1 MTQSVYRS
9 FTQRLLL
16 LMLMMVMSIGNVWGD
31 LIFQPQS
38 TYPAAVSTQFLVGD
52 DNKVTIDG
60 SSLFA
65 STGIVS
71 NENATFYVRLQLKN
85 ASDEGV
91 SFTNF
96 SVKDAWSNDQTG
108 SYIDVTTNGR
118 IAYTTGY
125 PGTGYLNGRNFSFTL
140 PNDHTGYK
148 LYVYVSTKASTSWNQ
163 YDSNSDQEPEITNV
177 FECSFITEAEATFT
191 PATESLSETQIDIPY
206 STSAVSLDLYTDY
219 MSDIQTKLGNQY
231 LYNFYCRW
239 YLRDVNTK
247 AIVDMNSTTF
257 GNYSSVIGYSYA
269 GGNIGNDIG
278 LVWSSN
284 GLSGENRLS
293 QYESYV
299 GTGDAIR
306 QAVLKNVT
314 WTSPNTD
321 YEVVCVMSATEP
333 TMAGSKV
340 WKEPTLQ
347 AKYVFHME
355 AADNFE
361 STLKTGGKTAASI
374 KEHDNAETS
383 SATVDFSKVLNALG
397 GTPKYARFI
406 LKKNGAV
413 VDPTGILTITGVTP
427 AIQTTS
433 KPKQGFYLYNS
444 GEELST
450 SGITVTVN
458 APDYSDYQVICM
470 LSKDAATAATENV
483 VTQEPEWDL
492 EYTYTFEKVET
503 IPFANLSNEYLQL
516 NKHSEVLSYFGKTED
531 EIKDSWYG
539 RWSIRNKESGVMQP
553 LKMGNTQAEGSWSVY
568 ASVNSNYEEGGYL
581 GNAISG
587 NYVVNNSGTELLY
600 GATSADRAHR
610 SIGYLQVYAPT
621 ALVTMKDA
629 SDYEIVYEVTD
640 EYTSGTPDFK
650 LRYVFKI
657 PAFENEPNTGMTE
670 DTKPQVIANRSAD
683 SFTLG
688 DMPSD
693 AKYAR
698 FYLMDRNNNIIEPGT
713 ILSVTG
719 GTACAKTESGIYLYN
734 DGSILSP
741 TVTIAAPNT
750 YKLYKVVGLFSTALD
765 EINAT
770 GTTVNHEPKWDMKYT
785 YTFDYTISTYEQ
797 TPKVEWNATAME
809 ADATDADI
817 DANWK
822 TSLAELAAG
831 QTIKWWVKDGSDNV
845 QPLVLGFSRQ
855 VGKWSIGLPTGFTVT
870 SNVATLS
877 GVTSV
882 DESRLRSW
890 VKTRIYAPADA
901 TYAEVANY
909 NVVCEVYTNN
919 AGTGAPNARY
929 TFSLTKDFPGSNK
942 STITSSSKREMLEED
957 AKTCTLSE
965 VEIPAGTK
973 YARFYLTDGNGNT
986 VSPTGKLTVSD
997 SKSVTVSGYENYGLY
1012 LYNESGI
1019 SSSPTV
1025 TLTLENAELN
1035 QYKVVMVTS
1044 TDKAVLSGTDVIS
1057 EPDYDTR
1064 KTWTFKY
1071 PTHFHEASASMEWN
1085 PGSMTVPAVDIV
1097 SLKGSEYLNN
1107 IKSSYY
1113 IKWTVV
1119 DGSDVQQPLTS
1130 GSSRQ
1135 DDTWT
1140 FNGTPYTVI
1149 NNAATVSNNN
1159 NLSTTNWN
1167 IWCAPK
1173 LYAPKNKTYNE
1184 LKDCKV
1190 ICQLYENDT
1199 EDAASLALTYTVSLA
1214 HSKFTGDLKDGGI
1227 EGHLTVEDVAEDA
1240 MSVDVPLSYAL
1251 TAFGNTAKYARI
1263 WLTDKNGVAQ
1273 DDQSK
1278 LTVAGAT
1285 AFPSGIDAKN
1295 GYYISNDAGV
1305 TFSTA
1310 ALSAAAGTF
1319 NQYQVRIALSTDEGY
1334 TPSPSNLEPDYD
1346 FLYIIDF
1353 AYATKGNVIH
1363 KNIKA
1368 DAEQSK
1374 SIEITESEF
1383 LSNLGKSELS
1393 ELNDNFYMRWYVL
1406 DKNGD
1411 PVNIWCKAYYGI
1423 QSEEVNFA
1431 FTGSDNAG
1439 SPFKVSSQN
1448 IYLYPAQLTAK
1459 ITTFSAAFAANKL
1472 NNPTVWVPQSHTFSD
1487 YKGYQIVCVTSAV
1500 NPTVSSDVITD
1511 PDKENCVTYIFHI
1524 DDGYSAKSAELT
1536 TGMTVKREH
1545 NSKLTAELDLATS
1558 EHFVDVNGKFGYHL
1572 NDETNVE
1579 KLYIRWYLADKTG
1592 AFVETPAGV
1601 TFTPLYAG
1609 YADKVVGGTNFG
1621 KVLHLGNAGAVV
1633 TEDML
1638 KMNVE
1643 VTDGDIDLNEYQVVC
1658 ALGYADD
1665 GYTTE
1670 PSPLKVKY
1678 VYNFETS
1685 FEGKLASGIDPHTKE
1700 IIVNSDQ
1707 TEVTIPIDTYFDEI
1721 LTDLGVTAEDLG
1733 KSLHIRWYVMRG
1745 DERYVRSDLQL
1756 EAVDGDAGYRKHTG
1770 VSSSTDPENGSL
1782 YWNTATCGI
1791 ANPLLKDKL
1800 NVKFT
1805 IPAIDKLWENYKV
1818 IAVLTKDL
1826 TGQELS
1832 GGELTKEPQVLNV
1845 QYIFSMIDS
1854 KFKFVHHKG
1863 ASERDYFTHDDDV
1876 HITAQSGDYTM
1887 NQTTVFLPSDLNV
1900 IGGRGDGFFVSD
1912 RYTLSSAK
1920 QSNIDPATGEPLSK
1934 GANDMYPK
1942 FGGLTVKKDNPLK
1955 TAKFKITG
1963 VSAVTG
1969 YLVSTNKKESRTC
1982 FATATATDG
1991 SGVVAASGTSEHEG
2005 LAAVITLTL
2014 NPAKE
2019 YVVDFS
2025 DSRKTGTEKGA
2036 DLSLLGVRF
2045 NIDGTEPVVY
2055 VPKQLVQYT
2064 WDNENSRINIAERP
2078 DIRQSVHTVHYYMY
2092 IKPSDDPTKSKMLR
2106 LPFQRYEGS
2115 GNNLE
2120 PMAYIRWY
2128 DWTADMSSK
2137 RIKKVGKLLR
2147 ELNDEAGNRGL
2158 FMLNNSVPNLQP
2170 CHENVGVEYYPS
2182 GLNKDGDVIA
2192 CDVSKYYDGLYP
2204 GTEDD
2209 DREGFGGLKYPHLV
2223 HEPTISTRYLFH
2235 VFPSSV
2241 IVKDIKEGADRFTAA
2256 LSGLTKENFA
2266 ERKKTMFNLYENNG
2280 RVIVSLNG
2288 SAGDF
2293 ALRAQLQ
2300 TLGEYYVY
2308 NGTEE
2313 GTQCSQIRW
2322 TAYLEDENGLWERT
2336 GNLTPKSTV
2345 GRVYSFDIS
2354 KLNGTYSHVTGSL
2367 GSKDITAAP
2376 GMRFHIIGYIGDGT
2390 SEAAAIHYELQ
2401 PLDAPAILVE
2411 NLGAT
2416 DVKRTYEYLNLHYL
2430 EGGIVNFD
2438 NYFSDL
2444 SEPTTEEGNML
2455 WKPLEWRE
2463 AQYGFCYPSIDKY
2476 RIRTSWSGLTP
2487 IHGDYM
2493 LLKSMGRDGVSKKGS
2508 DNGNTPAAGC
2518 KYSYWW
2524 YNEPSEVLYDCT
2536 HLGNNSKY
2544 GGYMYVDASDESRNI
2559 ATIDFSASLC
2569 SGSQM
2574 YFTAAIADVTEGGKT
2589 SPQLMARVFAKN
2601 EFGEKTLV
2609 MSFLTSVLNT
2619 VNKGDGG
2626 YKNNKWY
2633 QVYGYGNTPENFDIT
2648 NYTDF
2653 SVEIDNY
2660 SRDTEGADF
2669 CVDQIV
2675 FYTSTGKIQVEQTGG
2690 ECEDQNLSVTAMM
2703 DVENL
2708 ENMVTLSDT
2717 PTTIYYKLFKI
2728 TGKNQYGI
2736 ISFEPCDDP
2745 SLYENGGKSYG
2756 QADIRK
2762 YVLKADGTLDD
2773 STADIIERNGRYV
2786 IRDGILYAK
2795 LIDNKVLNLPQG
2807 NDYFIALTKNLQA
2820 PDVTKWAD
2828 PNNVCEVFSKFFLPK
2843 KTYAH
2848 FLALDG
2854 DHHVVSQTVQSA
2866 CGQST
2871 AHVEYYIQA
2880 NIPDE
2885 SEPSGFKSLPYGT
2898 DGSIADDGVL
2908 FDYFLGTK
2916 EQMREN
2922 YGSYGKSVLE
2932 ALQKYREYERT
2943 TPTTEYSTTLR
2954 ADFESVNSVYYN
2966 ILNDAINKDLLLLR
2980 ASGKFDYELTKATTT
2995 FWALPVNTVYTFDA
3009 KNFTVC
3015 NYIPFTFTLKSGTS
3029 GPEVV
3034 LGFDDVDYESAGTK
3048 RVLRVGLEQ
3057 LNKMRTQ
3064 GYVLH
3069 VPVNKFSDKYGTSEG
3084 KVYFESDP
3092 RLTLASSSDPTATP
3106 EVGKTFAKIVPVS
3119 AGDPRPCV
3127 DRDHMYIA
3135 LDLTS
3140 CGFALHEG
3148 YQYEV
3153 STIVFDAEDAGDI
3166 STACKGDLFMVIKVV
3181 PEFVTWKAQNVDN
3194 DGKPTASATDYWS
3207 ANWYNDGNWQ
3217 RSTRAELYKDTKG
3230 SAQNTATAGHPDGYE
3245 NNGEGDLSGLNAGN
3259 PGFVPMKFTYVTL
3272 PTGNHA
3278 PSLIN
3283 EPRVVGTGKG
3293 ARRQGGGFLDLTR
3306 TTLLTD
3312 RSPNANTDGMSLS
3325 ERQNS
3330 KPTANIYYDMVVR
3343 YGEFHTGDDPE
3354 EHYGEGCFG
3363 HRYINSSGVWD
3374 DQGTA
3379 DLTAKVFDVEKFQ
3392 GNVCREIYF
3401 KPGAELLRPHRLHY
3415 EKAWV
3420 EKEMDANKW
3429 YLVSVPLKNTYAGD
3443 MYVPTSMTDYSLATP
3458 APVAGR
3464 QVTEAFQPIT
3474 FNTTTYSRTRY
3485 PIYQRSWGMNNGTV
3499 HVKQNDIRANSYSA
3513 NLSYGTVT
3521 TNIAEWGH
3529 TYNDVQV
3536 SYNALTAFAIRAH
3549 KKDQTDKTLIRL
3561 PKADTSYEYYDW
3573 NEDSPTPA
3581 AGTAIKTVGKA
3592 SIYKLVSDY
3601 QDDTDS
3607 ETSPLKFNISA
3618 MQQQGEYVLVGNPF
3632 MVSIDM
3638 KKFFDY
3644 NTELSTDGYWTYE
3657 GSNAEAHAVPTTE
3670 KTTVIKPL
3678 QAFFVKKGTAKAI
3691 TFNKE
3696 MQIDGNHPTPPGWTG
3711 GDAKAMTLIAE
3722 NDKGQSKATI
3732 LTEEGNDVET
3742 LFDSNL
3748 DDVPM
3753 VYIAP
3758 DGKALSILHSSL
3770 FTPLSFGVTC
3780 STDDAVDVTLSGL
3793 DAIGEN
3799 SLYVVDAVDGR
3810 ATKIEE
3816 NISVSILP
3824 NEYGRYFITNT
3835 NSLGETEDDVTGD
3848 IRVSVHHGM
3857 VTVTASRNLGT
3868 VRALGINGA
3877 TVYSAEDCGT
3887 TTTFALHRG
3896 IYVVEANGEAGNKR
3910 VKIAVK

>member
-16 LMLMMVMSIGNVWGD
+16 LMLMMVMGIGGAWGETTEIHKYIKWDQTSAVFNVSDAYTRLGKTLSELKEAHRIDWYV
-31 LIFQPQS
+31 L
-38 TYPAAVSTQFLVGD
+38 
-52 DNKVTIDG
+52 DG
-60 SSLFA
+60 SSVKQTLDHGSSQKSGVWTFSLYHSWEFWPYA
-65 STGIVS
+65 GENSNTSIYLDNNTNYWSQGDLETG
-71 NENATFYVRLQLKN
+71 
-85 ASDEGV
+85 
-91 SFTNF
+91 
-96 SVKDAWSNDQTG
+96 W
-108 SYIDVTTNGR
+108 
-118 IAYTTGY
+118 
-125 PGTGYLNGRNFSFTL
+125 
-140 PNDHTGYK
+140 
-148 LYVYVSTKASTSWNQ
+148 TSWNLSTPTI
-163 YDSNSDQEPEITNV
+163 YAPSEGT
-177 FECSFITEAEATFT
+177 FETYK
-191 PATESLSETQIDIPY
+191 D
-206 STSAVSLDLYTDY
+206 YT
-219 MSDIQTKLGNQY
+219 
-231 LYNFYCRW
+231 
-239 YLRDVNTK
+239 
-247 AIVDMNSTTF
+247 
-257 GNYSSVIGYSYA
+257 
-269 GGNIGNDIG
+269 
-278 LVWSSN
+278 
-284 GLSGENRLS
+284 
-293 QYESYV
+293 
-299 GTGDAIR
+299 
-306 QAVLKNVT
+306 
-314 WTSPNTD
+314 
-321 YEVVCVMSATEP
+321 VVCEVS
-333 TMAGSKV
+333 
-340 WKEPTLQ
+340 
-347 AKYVFHME
+347 
-355 AADNFE
+355 
-361 STLKTGGKTAASI
+361 
-374 KEHDNAETS
+374 AET
-383 SATVDFSKVLNALG
+383 
-397 GTPKYARFI
+397 TPSEVGVRYIFHF
-406 LKKNGAV
+406 NE
-413 VDPTGILTITGVTP
+413 TGV
-427 AIQTTS
+427 
-433 KPKQGFYLYNS
+433 
-444 GEELST
+444 E
-450 SGITVTVN
+450 
-458 APDYSDYQVICM
+458 PD
-470 LSKDAATAATENV
+470 EF
-483 VTQEPEWDL
+483 PG
-492 EYTYTFEKVET
+492 TF
-503 IPFANLSNEYLQL
+503 
-516 NKHSEVLSYFGKTED
+516 
-531 EIKDSWYG
+531 
-539 RWSIRNKESGVMQP
+539 
-553 LKMGNTQAEGSWSVY
+553 
-568 ASVNSNYEEGGYL
+568 
-581 GNAISG
+581 
-587 NYVVNNSGTELLY
+587 SGTETLLSHEV
-600 GATSADRAHR
+600 ASRA
-610 SIGYLQVYAPT
+610 SSTTTTID
-621 ALVTMKDA
+621 M
-629 SDYEIVYEVTD
+629 
-640 EYTSGTPDFK
+640 SGVLST
-650 LRYVFKI
+650 L
-657 PAFENEPNTGMTE
+657 PAA
-670 DTKPQVIANRSAD
+670 Q
-683 SFTLG
+683 
-688 DMPSD
+688 
-693 AKYAR
+693 YAR
-698 FYLMDRNNNIIEPGT
+698 FYLEKNGEAQDISATAITFANSQTTDKASRGAYLYTGSALTTGNLSSITVSLPAGTYEDYQLVALFSDDAPRASSGTTVTQEPADLDVKYVYSFNYPTIVIDKYIDKNVNSSDDFDITSLETDLGKSLSDINSSYYIRWRINDGT
-713 ILSVTG
+713 SDVNFATTIYESGKWVISTTG
-719 GTACAKTESGIYLYN
+719 GTGSVEGGYAPTWNNDTPITYLYTGKADLTSALN
-734 DGSILSP
+734 
-741 TVTIAAPNT
+741 TVGKMTV
-750 YKLYKVVGLFSTALD
+750 K
-765 EINAT
+765 AT
-770 GTTVNHEPKWDMKYT
+770 GTTLFSDYP
-785 YTFDYTISTYEQ
+785 DYTVICEVF
-797 TPKVEWNATAME
+797 TPQPS
-809 ADATDADI
+809 I
-817 DANWK
+817 DAN
-822 TSLAELAAG
+822 G
-831 QTIKWWVKDGSDNV
+831 V
-845 QPLVLGFSRQ
+845 
-855 VGKWSIGLPTGFTVT
+855 VT
-870 SNVATLS
+870 DA
-877 GVTSV
+877 SV
-882 DESRLRSW
+882 PALRY
-890 VKTRIYAPADA
+890 VFHFADA
-901 TYAEVANY
+901 Y
-909 NVVCEVYTNN
+909 
-919 AGTGAPNARY
+919 
-929 TFSLTKDFPGSNK
+929 S
-942 STITSSSKREMLEED
+942 
-957 AKTCTLSE
+957 
-965 VEIPAGTK
+965 
-973 YARFYLTDGNGNT
+973 
-986 VSPTGKLTVSD
+986 
-997 SKSVTVSGYENYGLY
+997 
-1012 LYNESGI
+1012 
-1019 SSSPTV
+1019 
-1025 TLTLENAELN
+1025 
-1035 QYKVVMVTS
+1035 
-1044 TDKAVLSGTDVIS
+1044 
-1057 EPDYDTR
+1057 
-1064 KTWTFKY
+1064 
-1071 PTHFHEASASMEWN
+1071 
-1085 PGSMTVPAVDIV
+1085 
-1097 SLKGSEYLNN
+1097 
-1107 IKSSYY
+1107 
-1113 IKWTVV
+1113 
-1119 DGSDVQQPLTS
+1119 
-1130 GSSRQ
+1130 
-1135 DDTWT
+1135 
-1140 FNGTPYTVI
+1140 
-1149 NNAATVSNNN
+1149 
-1159 NLSTTNWN
+1159 
-1167 IWCAPK
+1167 
-1173 LYAPKNKTYNE
+1173 
-1184 LKDCKV
+1184 
-1190 ICQLYENDT
+1190 
-1199 EDAASLALTYTVSLA
+1199 
-1214 HSKFTGDLKDGGI
+1214 
-1227 EGHLTVEDVAEDA
+1227 A
-1240 MSVDVPLSYAL
+1240 MS
-1251 TAFGNTAKYARI
+1251 
-1263 WLTDKNGVAQ
+1263 
-1273 DDQSK
+1273 
-1278 LTVAGAT
+1278 
-1285 AFPSGIDAKN
+1285 
-1295 GYYISNDAGV
+1295 
-1305 TFSTA
+1305 
-1310 ALSAAAGTF
+1310 
-1319 NQYQVRIALSTDEGY
+1319 
-1334 TPSPSNLEPDYD
+1334 
-1346 FLYIIDF
+1346 
-1353 AYATKGNVIH
+1353 
-1363 KNIKA
+1363 A
-1368 DAEQSK
+1368 D
-1374 SIEITESEF
+1374 
-1383 LSNLGKSELS
+1383 
-1393 ELNDNFYMRWYVL
+1393 
-1406 DKNGD
+1406 
-1411 PVNIWCKAYYGI
+1411 
-1423 QSEEVNFA
+1423 
-1431 FTGSDNAG
+1431 
-1439 SPFKVSSQN
+1439 
-1448 IYLYPAQLTAK
+1448 
-1459 ITTFSAAFAANKL
+1459 
-1472 NNPTVWVPQSHTFSD
+1472 
-1487 YKGYQIVCVTSAV
+1487 
-1500 NPTVSSDVITD
+1500 
-1511 PDKENCVTYIFHI
+1511 
-1524 DDGYSAKSAELT
+1524 LT

-1558 EHFVDVNGKFGYHL
+1558 DHFDDVNAAFGGHL
-1572 NDETNVE
+1572 NDATNLP
-1579 KLYIRWYLADKTG
+1579 KLYIRWHLADKDG
-1592 AFVETPAGV
+1592 NFVETPAGI

-1609 YADKVVGGTNFG
+1609 YADKTVSGINYG

-1643 VTDGDIDLNEYQVVC
+1643 VTDGDIDLDEYQVVC
-1658 ALGYADD
+1658 AMGYADD

-1678 VYNFETS
+1678 VYNFETP
-1685 FEGKLASGIDPHTKE
+1685 FEGKLSPTAIRHTKE
-1700 IIVNSDQ
+1700 LIASKDESVK
-1707 TEVTIPIDTYFDEI
+1707 VIPIDDYLSEMAS
-1721 LTDLGVTAEDLG
+1721 DLGTTVEDLG

-1770 VSSSTDPENGSL
+1770 VSSSTTPENGSL
-1782 YWNTATCGI
+1782 YWNTATCGRI
-1791 ANPLLKDKL
+1791 DPDVAGKL
-1800 NVKFT
+1800 NVRFT
-1805 IPAIDKLWENYKV
+1805 IPTVDKIWENYKV
-1818 IAVLTKDL
+1818 IAVITNDI
-1826 TGQELS
+1826 TAGSGQETADDGE
-1832 GGELTKEPQVLNV
+1832 GGLELTKEPQTLNV
-1845 QYIFSMIDS
+1845 QYVFSMIDS
-1854 KFKFVHHKG
+1854 EFKFVHHKG
-1863 ASERDYFTHDDDV
+1863 ASEREYFTHDDDV
-1876 HITAQSGDYTM
+1876 HITAQAGDYVM
-1887 NQTTVFLPSDLNV
+1887 DKTTVFLPTDLNV

-1912 RYTLSSAK
+1912 RYTLGSAK

-1982 FATATATDG
+1982 FATATPTDG
-1991 SGVVAASGTSEHEG
+1991 SDVVAASGTSEHEG
-2005 LAAVITLTL
+2005 VAAVITLTL
-2014 NPAKE
+2014 NPTKE

-2025 DSRKTGTEKGA
+2025 DSRKTGTENGA

-2055 VPKQLVQYT
+2055 VPEQLVQYT

-2092 IKPSDDPTKSKMLR
+2092 IKPTDGAKMLR

-2128 DWTADMSSK
+2128 DWTADLSSK
-2137 RIKKVGKLLR
+2137 RLTQVGTLLK
-2147 ELNDEAGNRGL
+2147 ELTDVAGNRGL

-2170 CHENVGVEYYPS
+2170 CHTNVGVEYNPS

-2204 GTEDD
+2204 GTEND

-2288 SAGDF
+2288 SEGEF

-2493 LLKSMGRDGVSKKGS
+2493 LLKSIGRDGVSKKGS
-2508 DNGNTPAAGC
+2508 NNGNTPAAGC

-2660 SRDTEGADF
+2660 SHDTDGADF

-2690 ECEDQNLSVTAMM
+2690 ECEDQDLSVTAMM

-2708 ENMVTLSDT
+2708 ENMVTLSET

-2736 ISFEPCDDP
+2736 ILFEPCDDP

-2762 YVLKADGTLDD
+2762 YVLRADGTLDD
-2773 STADIIERNGRYV
+2773 STADIIERNARYV

-2898 DGSIADDGVL
+2898 DGSLTDDGVL

-2916 EQMREN
+2916 EQMTAN
-2922 YGSYGKSVLE
+2922 YAGYSVSLLK
-2932 ALQKYREYERT
+2932 ALQAYREYERT
-2943 TPTTEYSTTLR
+2943 APTTEYSTTLR
-2954 ADFESVNSVYYN
+2954 AAFESVNSDYYN
-2966 ILNDAINKDLLLLR
+2966 ILNDAITNGLLLLR
-2980 ASGKFDYELTKATTT
+2980 ASGKFDCVLTKATTT
-2995 FWALPVNTVYTFDA
+2995 FWALPVNTDYTFDA

-3015 NYIPFTFTLKSGTS
+3015 NYIPFTFALNVSGS

-3064 GYVLH
+3064 GYILH
-3069 VPVNKFSDKYGTSEG
+3069 VPVNRFSDKYGTSEG

-3181 PEFVTWKAQNVDN
+3181 PEFVTWEAQHVDN
-3194 DGKPTASATDYWS
+3194 DGNPTASTTDYWS
-3207 ANWYNDGNWQ
+3207 ANWYNDGNWH
-3217 RSTRAELYKDTKG
+3217 RSTRAELYKGAKG

-3330 KPTANIYYDMVVR
+3330 KPTENIYYDMLVR

-3379 DLTAKVFDVEKFQ
+3379 DITAKVFDVEKFQ

-3429 YLVSVPLKNTYAGD
+3429 YLVSVPMKNTYAGD

-3485 PIYQRSWGMNNGTV
+3485 PIYQRSWGIDDCKV
-3499 HVKQNDIRANSYSA
+3499 YVKQNDIRANSFSA
-3513 NLSYGTVT
+3513 KLNYGVVT
-3521 TNIAEWGH
+3521 TNLAEWGH
-3529 TYNDVQV
+3529 VYNDVQV
-3536 SYNALTAFAIRAH
+3536 PYNDFTAFAIRAH
-3549 KKDQTDKTLIRL
+3549 KKNQTDKTLIRL

-3573 NEDSPTPA
+3573 SEDNPTPA

-3607 ETSPLKFNISA
+3607 ETTPLVFSIGS
-3618 MQQQGEYVLVGNPF
+3618 MQQQDGYVLVGNPF

-3638 KKFFDY
+3638 KKFFDT
-3644 NTELSTDGYWTYE
+3644 NSQLSTAGYWTYE
-3657 GSNAEAHAVPTTE
+3657 GSVAEAHAVPTTE

-3678 QAFFVKKGTAKAI
+3678 QAFFVKKGTASAI

-3835 NSLGETEDDVTGD
+3835 NSLGETEDNVTGD

-3896 IYVVEANGEAGNKR
+3896 IYVVEANGGAGNKR

>member
-1 MTQSVYRS
+1 MTQSVYRF

-16 LMLMMVMSIGNVWGD
+16 LMLMMVMGIVGAWGD
-31 LIFQPQS
+31 PVYIDKYYVKGNSSQVCSINDMLSQLS
-38 TYPAAVSTQFLVGD
+38 TTVEDMKDAYYIKWYVLYD
-52 DNKVTIDG
+52 DVKQDLNGGSASG
-60 SSLFA
+60 SSYGFKA
-65 STGIVS
+65 
-71 NENATFYVRLQLKN
+71 Q
-85 ASDEGV
+85 
-91 SFTNF
+91 
-96 SVKDAWSNDQTG
+96 
-108 SYIDVTTNGR
+108 NGFW
-118 IAYTTGY
+118 
-125 PGTGYLNGRNFSFTL
+125 P
-140 PNDHTGYK
+140 
-148 LYVYVSTKASTSWNQ
+148 YVYDSSRKQVYIYNGTTHWDSTNALLQWG
-163 YDSNSDQEPEITNV
+163 TNV
-177 FECSFITEAEATFT
+177 LYLDNPTIFAPTSFDEHCVIVCEGTNEAPT
-191 PATESLSETQIDIPY
+191 
-206 STSAVSLDLYTDY
+206 
-219 MSDIQTKLGNQY
+219 
-231 LYNFYCRW
+231 
-239 YLRDVNTK
+239 
-247 AIVDMNSTTF
+247 MN
-257 GNYSSVIGYSYA
+257 GSV
-269 GGNIGNDIG
+269 
-278 LVWSSN
+278 V
-284 GLSGENRLS
+284 E
-293 QYESYV
+293 
-299 GTGDAIR
+299 
-306 QAVLKNVT
+306 
-314 WTSPNTD
+314 
-321 YEVVCVMSATEP
+321 TEP
-333 TMAGSKV
+333 T
-340 WKEPTLQ
+340 
-347 AKYVFHME
+347 AKIVYRFHFNE
-355 AADNFE
+355 
-361 STLKTGGKTAASI
+361 
-374 KEHDNAETS
+374 
-383 SATVDFSKVLNALG
+383 
-397 GTPKYARFI
+397 
-406 LKKNGAV
+406 
-413 VDPTGILTITGVTP
+413 TGVEP
-427 AIQTTS
+427 DDFI
-433 KPKQGFYLYNS
+433 GEFS
-444 GEELST
+444 GTETLLSHEVASRELST
-450 SGITVTVN
+450 TT
-458 APDYSDYQVICM
+458 
-470 LSKDAATAATENV
+470 
-483 VTQEPEWDL
+483 
-492 EYTYTFEKVET
+492 T
-503 IPFANLSNEYLQL
+503 I
-516 NKHSEVLSYFGKTED
+516 D
-531 EIKDSWYG
+531 M
-539 RWSIRNKESGVMQP
+539 SGV
-553 LKMGNTQAEGSWSVY
+553 L
-568 ASVNSNYEEGGYL
+568 
-581 GNAISG
+581 
-587 NYVVNNSGTELLY
+587 
-600 GATSADRAHR
+600 
-610 SIGYLQVYAPT
+610 
-621 ALVTMKDA
+621 
-629 SDYEIVYEVTD
+629 
-640 EYTSGTPDFK
+640 
-650 LRYVFKI
+650 
-657 PAFENEPNTGMTE
+657 
-670 DTKPQVIANRSAD
+670 
-683 SFTLG
+683 
-688 DMPSD
+688 
-693 AKYAR
+693 
-698 FYLMDRNNNIIEPGT
+698 
-713 ILSVTG
+713 
-719 GTACAKTESGIYLYN
+719 
-734 DGSILSP
+734 
-741 TVTIAAPNT
+741 
-750 YKLYKVVGLFSTALD
+750 
-765 EINAT
+765 
-770 GTTVNHEPKWDMKYT
+770 
-785 YTFDYTISTYEQ
+785 
-797 TPKVEWNATAME
+797 
-809 ADATDADI
+809 
-817 DANWK
+817 
-822 TSLAELAAG
+822 
-831 QTIKWWVKDGSDNV
+831 
-845 QPLVLGFSRQ
+845 
-855 VGKWSIGLPTGFTVT
+855 
-870 SNVATLS
+870 ATL
-877 GVTSV
+877 
-882 DESRLRSW
+882 
-890 VKTRIYAPADA
+890 PDA
-901 TYAEVANY
+901 Q
-909 NVVCEVYTNN
+909 
-919 AGTGAPNARY
+919 
-929 TFSLTKDFPGSNK
+929 
-942 STITSSSKREMLEED
+942 
-957 AKTCTLSE
+957 
-965 VEIPAGTK
+965 
-973 YARFYLTDGNGNT
+973 YARFYLTRGEELQDISAT
-986 VSPTGKLTVSD
+986 AISMTGGQTTSKNSRGAYLYTGSTLTASD
-997 SKSVTVSGYENYGLY
+997 LSAVTVNLPAGTYKDYQLVAVFSDDAPRGVSGM
-1012 LYNESGI
+1012 
-1019 SSSPTV
+1019 TV
-1025 TLTLENAELN
+1025 TQEPADL
-1035 QYKVVMVTS
+1035 
-1044 TDKAVLSGTDVIS
+1044 DVKYVYS
-1057 EPDYDTR
+1057 
-1064 KTWTFKY
+1064 FNY
-1071 PTHFHEASASMEWN
+1071 PTIVIDKYIDKSLNSSDGF
-1085 PGSMTVPAVDIV
+1085 DIT
-1097 SLKGSEYLNN
+1097 SLPTDLAMSLTDIN
-1107 IKSSYY
+1107 SSYY
-1113 IKWTVV
+1113 IRWRIN
-1119 DGSDVQQPLTS
+1119 DGTSDVNFATTVYESGKWVISTTGGTGSVEGGYAPTWNNDTPITYLYTGKADLTS
-1130 GSSRQ
+1130 ALNTVGKM
-1135 DDTWT
+1135 TVKAT
-1140 FNGTPYTVI
+1140 GTTLFSDYPDYTVI
-1149 NNAATVSNNN
+1149 CEVFTPQPS
-1159 NLSTTNWN
+1159 
-1167 IWCAPK
+1167 I
-1173 LYAPKNKTYNE
+1173 
-1184 LKDCKV
+1184 
-1190 ICQLYENDT
+1190 
-1199 EDAASLALTYTVSLA
+1199 DANGVVTDASVPALRYVFHFADAYS
-1214 HSKFTGDLKDGGI
+1214 
-1227 EGHLTVEDVAEDA
+1227 A
-1240 MSVDVPLSYAL
+1240 MS
-1251 TAFGNTAKYARI
+1251 
-1263 WLTDKNGVAQ
+1263 
-1273 DDQSK
+1273 
-1278 LTVAGAT
+1278 
-1285 AFPSGIDAKN
+1285 
-1295 GYYISNDAGV
+1295 
-1305 TFSTA
+1305 
-1310 ALSAAAGTF
+1310 
-1319 NQYQVRIALSTDEGY
+1319 
-1334 TPSPSNLEPDYD
+1334 
-1346 FLYIIDF
+1346 
-1353 AYATKGNVIH
+1353 
-1363 KNIKA
+1363 A
-1368 DAEQSK
+1368 D
-1374 SIEITESEF
+1374 
-1383 LSNLGKSELS
+1383 
-1393 ELNDNFYMRWYVL
+1393 
-1406 DKNGD
+1406 
-1411 PVNIWCKAYYGI
+1411 
-1423 QSEEVNFA
+1423 
-1431 FTGSDNAG
+1431 
-1439 SPFKVSSQN
+1439 
-1448 IYLYPAQLTAK
+1448 
-1459 ITTFSAAFAANKL
+1459 
-1472 NNPTVWVPQSHTFSD
+1472 
-1487 YKGYQIVCVTSAV
+1487 
-1500 NPTVSSDVITD
+1500 
-1511 PDKENCVTYIFHI
+1511 
-1524 DDGYSAKSAELT
+1524 LT

-1558 EHFVDVNGKFGYHL
+1558 EHFDDVNGQFGNHL
-1572 NDETNVE
+1572 SDGTNVE
-1579 KLYIRWYLADKTG
+1579 KLYIRWHLADKDG
-1592 AFVETPAGV
+1592 NFVETPAGI
-1601 TFTPLYAG
+1601 TFTPLHAG
-1609 YADKVVGGTNFG
+1609 YADKTVSGINYG

-1643 VTDGDIDLNEYQVVC
+1643 VTDGDIDLDEYQVVC

-1678 VYNFETS
+1678 VYNFETP
-1685 FEGKLASGIDPHTKE
+1685 FEGKLSPTAIRHTKE
-1700 IIVNSDQ
+1700 LIVSKD
-1707 TEVTIPIDTYFDEI
+1707 ESVKVIPINDYLSEMAS
-1721 LTDLGVTAEDLG
+1721 DLGTTVEDLG

-1756 EAVDGDAGYRKHTG
+1756 EAVEGDAGYRKHTG
-1770 VSSSTDPENGSL
+1770 VSSSTEPENGSL
-1782 YWNTATCGI
+1782 YWNTATCGRI
-1791 ANPLLKDKL
+1791 NPDVAGKL
-1800 NVKFT
+1800 NVRFT
-1805 IPAIDKLWENYKV
+1805 IPTVDKIWENYKV
-1818 IAVLTKDL
+1818 IAVITNDI
-1826 TGQELS
+1826 TAGSGQETADDGE
-1832 GGELTKEPQVLNV
+1832 GGLELTKEPQTLNV
-1845 QYIFSMIDS
+1845 QYVFSMIDS
-1854 KFKFVHHKG
+1854 EFKFVHHKG

-1876 HITAQSGDYTM
+1876 HITAQAGDYVM
-1887 NQTTVFLPSDLNV
+1887 DKTTVFLPTDLNV

-1912 RYTLSSAK
+1912 RYTLGSAK

-1991 SGVVAASGTSEHEG
+1991 SGVVAASGTSDHEG
-2005 LAAVITLTL
+2005 VAAVITLTL
-2014 NPAKE
+2014 DPAKE

-2045 NIDGTEPVVY
+2045 VIDGTEPVVY
-2055 VPKQLVQYT
+2055 VPEQLVQYS
-2064 WDNENSRINIAERP
+2064 WDNANSRINIADRP

-2092 IKPSDDPTKSKMLR
+2092 IKPSDPAKMLR
-2106 LPFQRYEGS
+2106 LPFQYYDGE

-2128 DWTADMSSK
+2128 DWTADLSSK
-2137 RIKKVGKLLR
+2137 RLEMKGTLLK
-2147 ELNDEAGNRGL
+2147 ELTDVAGNRGF

-2170 CHENVGVEYYPS
+2170 CHKNVGVTYNPS

-2209 DREGFGGLKYPHLV
+2209 DREGFGGQKYPHMV

-2308 NGTEE
+2308 DGTEE

-2411 NLGAT
+2411 NLGTT

-2690 ECEDQNLSVTAMM
+2690 ECEDQDLRVTAMM

-2762 YVLKADGTLDD
+2762 YVLKADGTLDN

-2866 CGQST
+2866 CGQPT

-2885 SEPSGFKSLPYGT
+2885 TEPSGFKSLPYGT

-2916 EQMREN
+2916 EQMTAN
-2922 YGSYGKSVLE
+2922 YGDYGKSVLE
-2932 ALQKYREYERT
+2932 ALQKYREYERSVSADS
-2943 TPTTEYSTTLR
+2943 YSTTLR
-2954 ADFESVNSVYYN
+2954 AAFASVNPDYYN
-2966 ILNDAINKDLLLLR
+2966 ILNDAITNGLLLLR

-2995 FWALPVNTVYTFDA
+2995 FWAIPVNTDYTFDA

-3015 NYIPFTFTLKSGTS
+3015 NYIPFTFALNVSGS

-3069 VPVNKFSDKYGTSEG
+3069 VPVNKFSDKYGTTAG

-3194 DGKPTASATDYWS
+3194 DGKPTESTTDYWS
-3207 ANWYNDGNWQ
+3207 ANWYNDGNWH
-3217 RSTRAELYKDTKG
+3217 RSTREELYKDTKG

-3330 KPTANIYYDMVVR
+3330 KPTENIYYDMLVR

-3363 HRYINSSGVWD
+3363 HRYINSSGVWA

-3379 DLTAKVFDVEKFQ
+3379 DITAKVFDVEKFQ

-3443 MYVPTSMTDYSLATP
+3443 MYVPVTMTDVSNGST
-3458 APVAGR
+3458 VSGR
-3464 QVTEAFQPIT
+3464 QVSEAFQPIT

-3536 SYNALTAFAIRAH
+3536 SYNTLTAFAIRAH

-3573 NEDSPTPA
+3573 NEDNPTPA

-3607 ETSPLKFNISA
+3607 ETSPLVFSISS
-3618 MQQQGEYVLVGNPF
+3618 MQQQDGYVLVGNPF

-3644 NTELSTDGYWTYE
+3644 NSQLSSDGYWTYE
-3657 GSNAEAHAVPTTE
+3657 GSVAEAHAVPAKE
-3670 KTTVIKPL
+3670 KTTIIKPL
-3678 QAFFVKKGTAKAI
+3678 QAFFVKAGSASEI
-3691 TFNKE
+3691 IFNKE
-3696 MQIDGNHPTPPGWTG
+3696 MQIDGNHPTPPGWG

-3810 ATKIEE
+3810 STKIEE

-3868 VRALGINGA
+3868 VRALGTNGA

>member
-16 LMLMMVMSIGNVWGD
+16 LMLMMVMGIGGAWGETTEIHKYIKWDQTSAVFNVSDAYTRLGKTLSELKEAHRIDWYV
-31 LIFQPQS
+31 L
-38 TYPAAVSTQFLVGD
+38 
-52 DNKVTIDG
+52 DG
-60 SSLFA
+60 SSVKQTLDHGSSQKSGVWTFSLYHSWEFWPYA
-65 STGIVS
+65 GENSNTSIYLDNNANYWSQGDLETG
-71 NENATFYVRLQLKN
+71 
-85 ASDEGV
+85 
-91 SFTNF
+91 
-96 SVKDAWSNDQTG
+96 W
-108 SYIDVTTNGR
+108 
-118 IAYTTGY
+118 
-125 PGTGYLNGRNFSFTL
+125 
-140 PNDHTGYK
+140 
-148 LYVYVSTKASTSWNQ
+148 TSWNLSTPTI
-163 YDSNSDQEPEITNV
+163 YAPSEGT
-177 FECSFITEAEATFT
+177 FETYK
-191 PATESLSETQIDIPY
+191 D
-206 STSAVSLDLYTDY
+206 YT
-219 MSDIQTKLGNQY
+219 
-231 LYNFYCRW
+231 
-239 YLRDVNTK
+239 
-247 AIVDMNSTTF
+247 
-257 GNYSSVIGYSYA
+257 
-269 GGNIGNDIG
+269 
-278 LVWSSN
+278 
-284 GLSGENRLS
+284 
-293 QYESYV
+293 
-299 GTGDAIR
+299 
-306 QAVLKNVT
+306 
-314 WTSPNTD
+314 
-321 YEVVCVMSATEP
+321 VVCEVS
-333 TMAGSKV
+333 
-340 WKEPTLQ
+340 
-347 AKYVFHME
+347 
-355 AADNFE
+355 
-361 STLKTGGKTAASI
+361 
-374 KEHDNAETS
+374 AET
-383 SATVDFSKVLNALG
+383 
-397 GTPKYARFI
+397 TPSEVGVRYIFHF
-406 LKKNGAV
+406 NE
-413 VDPTGILTITGVTP
+413 TGV
-427 AIQTTS
+427 
-433 KPKQGFYLYNS
+433 
-444 GEELST
+444 E
-450 SGITVTVN
+450 
-458 APDYSDYQVICM
+458 PD
-470 LSKDAATAATENV
+470 EF
-483 VTQEPEWDL
+483 PG
-492 EYTYTFEKVET
+492 TF
-503 IPFANLSNEYLQL
+503 
-516 NKHSEVLSYFGKTED
+516 
-531 EIKDSWYG
+531 
-539 RWSIRNKESGVMQP
+539 
-553 LKMGNTQAEGSWSVY
+553 
-568 ASVNSNYEEGGYL
+568 
-581 GNAISG
+581 
-587 NYVVNNSGTELLY
+587 SGTETLLSHEV
-600 GATSADRAHR
+600 ASRA
-610 SIGYLQVYAPT
+610 SSTTTTID
-621 ALVTMKDA
+621 M
-629 SDYEIVYEVTD
+629 
-640 EYTSGTPDFK
+640 SGVLTT
-650 LRYVFKI
+650 L
-657 PAFENEPNTGMTE
+657 PAA
-670 DTKPQVIANRSAD
+670 Q
-683 SFTLG
+683 
-688 DMPSD
+688 
-693 AKYAR
+693 YAR
-698 FYLMDRNNNIIEPGT
+698 FYLEKNGEAQDISATDI
-713 ILSVTG
+713 SVTG
-719 GTACAKTESGIYLYN
+719 GQTTSKNSRGAYLYTGSTLTASDLSAVTVNLPAGTYKDYQLVAVFSDDAPRAASGTTVTQEPADLDVKYVYSFNYPTIVIDKYIDKSLNSSDGFDITSLPTDLAMSLTDINSSYYIRWRINDGTSDVNFATTVYESGKWVISTTGGEGSVEGGYAPTWNNDTPITYLYTGKADLTSALN
-734 DGSILSP
+734 
-741 TVTIAAPNT
+741 TVGKMTV
-750 YKLYKVVGLFSTALD
+750 K
-765 EINAT
+765 AT
-770 GTTVNHEPKWDMKYT
+770 GTTLFSDYP
-785 YTFDYTISTYEQ
+785 DYTVICEVF
-797 TPKVEWNATAME
+797 TPQPS
-809 ADATDADI
+809 I
-817 DANWK
+817 DAN
-822 TSLAELAAG
+822 G
-831 QTIKWWVKDGSDNV
+831 V
-845 QPLVLGFSRQ
+845 
-855 VGKWSIGLPTGFTVT
+855 VT
-870 SNVATLS
+870 DA
-877 GVTSV
+877 SV
-882 DESRLRSW
+882 PALRY
-890 VKTRIYAPADA
+890 VFHFADA
-901 TYAEVANY
+901 Y
-909 NVVCEVYTNN
+909 
-919 AGTGAPNARY
+919 
-929 TFSLTKDFPGSNK
+929 S
-942 STITSSSKREMLEED
+942 
-957 AKTCTLSE
+957 
-965 VEIPAGTK
+965 
-973 YARFYLTDGNGNT
+973 
-986 VSPTGKLTVSD
+986 
-997 SKSVTVSGYENYGLY
+997 
-1012 LYNESGI
+1012 
-1019 SSSPTV
+1019 
-1025 TLTLENAELN
+1025 
-1035 QYKVVMVTS
+1035 
-1044 TDKAVLSGTDVIS
+1044 
-1057 EPDYDTR
+1057 
-1064 KTWTFKY
+1064 
-1071 PTHFHEASASMEWN
+1071 
-1085 PGSMTVPAVDIV
+1085 
-1097 SLKGSEYLNN
+1097 
-1107 IKSSYY
+1107 
-1113 IKWTVV
+1113 
-1119 DGSDVQQPLTS
+1119 
-1130 GSSRQ
+1130 
-1135 DDTWT
+1135 
-1140 FNGTPYTVI
+1140 
-1149 NNAATVSNNN
+1149 
-1159 NLSTTNWN
+1159 
-1167 IWCAPK
+1167 
-1173 LYAPKNKTYNE
+1173 
-1184 LKDCKV
+1184 
-1190 ICQLYENDT
+1190 
-1199 EDAASLALTYTVSLA
+1199 
-1214 HSKFTGDLKDGGI
+1214 
-1227 EGHLTVEDVAEDA
+1227 A
-1240 MSVDVPLSYAL
+1240 MS
-1251 TAFGNTAKYARI
+1251 
-1263 WLTDKNGVAQ
+1263 
-1273 DDQSK
+1273 
-1278 LTVAGAT
+1278 
-1285 AFPSGIDAKN
+1285 
-1295 GYYISNDAGV
+1295 
-1305 TFSTA
+1305 
-1310 ALSAAAGTF
+1310 
-1319 NQYQVRIALSTDEGY
+1319 
-1334 TPSPSNLEPDYD
+1334 
-1346 FLYIIDF
+1346 
-1353 AYATKGNVIH
+1353 
-1363 KNIKA
+1363 A
-1368 DAEQSK
+1368 D
-1374 SIEITESEF
+1374 
-1383 LSNLGKSELS
+1383 
-1393 ELNDNFYMRWYVL
+1393 
-1406 DKNGD
+1406 
-1411 PVNIWCKAYYGI
+1411 
-1423 QSEEVNFA
+1423 
-1431 FTGSDNAG
+1431 
-1439 SPFKVSSQN
+1439 
-1448 IYLYPAQLTAK
+1448 
-1459 ITTFSAAFAANKL
+1459 
-1472 NNPTVWVPQSHTFSD
+1472 
-1487 YKGYQIVCVTSAV
+1487 
-1500 NPTVSSDVITD
+1500 
-1511 PDKENCVTYIFHI
+1511 
-1524 DDGYSAKSAELT
+1524 LT

-1558 EHFVDVNGKFGYHL
+1558 EHFDDVNGQFGNHL
-1572 NDETNVE
+1572 NDGTNVE
-1579 KLYIRWYLADKTG
+1579 KLYIRWHLADKDG
-1592 AFVETPAGV
+1592 NFVETPAGI
-1601 TFTPLYAG
+1601 TFTPLHAG
-1609 YADKVVGGTNFG
+1609 YADKTVSGINYG

-1643 VTDGDIDLNEYQVVC
+1643 VTDGDIDLDEYQVVC
-1658 ALGYADD
+1658 AMGYADD

-1678 VYNFETS
+1678 VYNFETP
-1685 FEGKLASGIDPHTKE
+1685 FEGKLSPTAIRHTKE
-1700 IIVNSDQ
+1700 LIVSKD
-1707 TEVTIPIDTYFDEI
+1707 ESVKVIPINDYLSEMAS
-1721 LTDLGVTAEDLG
+1721 DLGTTVEDLG

-1756 EAVDGDAGYRKHTG
+1756 EAVEGDAGYRKHTG
-1770 VSSSTDPENGSL
+1770 VSSSTEPENGSL
-1782 YWNTATCGI
+1782 YWNTATCGRI
-1791 ANPLLKDKL
+1791 NPDVAGKL
-1800 NVKFT
+1800 NVRFT
-1805 IPAIDKLWENYKV
+1805 IPTVDKIWENYKV
-1818 IAVLTKDL
+1818 IAVITNDI
-1826 TGQELS
+1826 TAGSGQETADDGE
-1832 GGELTKEPQVLNV
+1832 GGLELTKEPQTLNV
-1845 QYIFSMIDS
+1845 QYVFSMIDS
-1854 KFKFVHHKG
+1854 EFKFVHHKG
-1863 ASERDYFTHDDDV
+1863 ASEREYFTHDDDV
-1876 HITAQSGDYTM
+1876 HITAQAGDYVM
-1887 NQTTVFLPSDLNV
+1887 DKTTVFLPTDLNV

-1912 RYTLSSAK
+1912 RYTLGSAK

-1934 GANDMYPK
+1934 GANDLYPK

-1991 SGVVAASGTSEHEG
+1991 SGVVAASGTSDHEG
-2005 LAAVITLTL
+2005 VAAVITLTL
-2014 NPAKE
+2014 DPAKE

-2045 NIDGTEPVVY
+2045 VIDGTEPVVY
-2055 VPKQLVQYT
+2055 VPEQLVQYS
-2064 WDNENSRINIAERP
+2064 WDNANSRINIADRP

-2092 IKPSDDPTKSKMLR
+2092 IKPSDPAKMLR
-2106 LPFQRYEGS
+2106 LPFQYYDGE

-2128 DWTADMSSK
+2128 DWTADLSSK
-2137 RIKKVGKLLR
+2137 RLEMKGTLLK
-2147 ELNDEAGNRGL
+2147 ELTDVAGNRGF

-2170 CHENVGVEYYPS
+2170 CHKNVGVTYNPS
-2182 GLNKDGDVIA
+2182 SLTKDGDVIA

-2204 GTEDD
+2204 GTADD
-2209 DREGFGGLKYPHLV
+2209 DRTGFEGKKYPQLV
-2223 HEPTISTRYLFH
+2223 HEPTLSTRYLFH
-2235 VFPSSV
+2235 VFPSTV

-2313 GTQCSQIRW
+2313 GTQCTQIRW

-2354 KLNGTYSHVTGSL
+2354 KLDGTYSHVTGSL

-2660 SRDTEGADF
+2660 SRDTDGADF

-2690 ECEDQNLSVTAMM
+2690 ECEDQDLRVTAMM

-2745 SLYENGGKSYG
+2745 SLYENGEKSYG

-2762 YVLKADGTLDD
+2762 YVLRADGTLDN
-2773 STADIIERNGRYV
+2773 STADIIERNARYV

-2885 SEPSGFKSLPYGT
+2885 TEPSGFKSLPYGT

-2916 EQMREN
+2916 EQMTAN
-2922 YGSYGKSVLE
+2922 YGDYGKSVLE
-2932 ALQKYREYERT
+2932 ALQKYREYERSVSADS
-2943 TPTTEYSTTLR
+2943 YSTTLR
-2954 ADFESVNSVYYN
+2954 AAFESVNSVCYN

-2995 FWALPVNTVYTFDA
+2995 FWAIPVNTDYTFDA

-3064 GYVLH
+3064 GYILH

-3084 KVYFESDP
+3084 KVYFPTDSY
-3092 RLTLASSSDPTATP
+3092 LTLSGSTDPTESAT
-3106 EVGKTFAKIVPVS
+3106 GAKFAKIVPINNIET
-3119 AGDPRPCV
+3119 RPWV
-3127 DRDHMYIA
+3127 DKDHLYLA
-3135 LDLTS
+3135 LDLS
-3140 CGFALHEG
+3140 GENCAINFHEG

-3153 STIVFDAEDAGDI
+3153 NTIYYDAEDEGAVSPCI
-3166 STACKGDLFMVIKVV
+3166 GDLFMVIKVV
-3181 PEFVTWKAQNVDN
+3181 PEFVTWEAQHVDN
-3194 DGKPTASATDYWS
+3194 DGNPTASATDYWS
-3207 ANWYNDGNWQ
+3207 ANWYNDGNWH
-3217 RSTRAELYKDTKG
+3217 RSTRAELYKGAKG

-3245 NNGEGDLSGLNAGN
+3245 NNEEISVLITDR

-3330 KPTANIYYDMVVR
+3330 KPTENIYYDMLVR

-3363 HRYINSSGVWD
+3363 HRYINSSGVWA

-3379 DLTAKVFDVEKFQ
+3379 DITAKVFDVEKFQ

-3429 YLVSVPLKNTYAGD
+3429 YLVSVPMKNTYAGD
-3443 MYVPTSMTDYSLATP
+3443 MYVPTSMTDYSLAIP

-3549 KKDQTDKTLIRL
+3549 KKNQTDKTLIRL

-3581 AGTAIKTVGKA
+3581 AGAAIKTVGKA

-3607 ETSPLKFNISA
+3607 ETTPLVFSISS
-3618 MQQQGEYVLVGNPF
+3618 MQQQDGYVLVGNPF

-3644 NTELSTDGYWTYE
+3644 NTGLSTDGYWTYE
-3657 GSNAEAHAVPTTE
+3657 GSNAEAHAVPTTV

-3678 QAFFVKKGTAKAI
+3678 QGFFVKKGTATAI

-3696 MQIDGNHPTPPGWTG
+3696 MQIDGNHPTPPGWDG
-3711 GDAKAMTLIAE
+3711 GGGKAMTLIAE

-3810 ATKIEE
+3810 STKIEE

-3868 VRALGINGA
+3868 VRALGTNGA

>member
-1 MTQSVYRS
+1 MTQSVYRF

-16 LMLMMVMSIGNVWGD
+16 LMLMMVMGIVGAWGD
-31 LIFQPQS
+31 PVYIDKYYVKGNSSQVCSINDMLSQLS
-38 TYPAAVSTQFLVGD
+38 TTVEDMKDAYYIKWYVLYD
-52 DNKVTIDG
+52 DVKQDLNGGSASG
-60 SSLFA
+60 SSYGFKA
-65 STGIVS
+65 
-71 NENATFYVRLQLKN
+71 Q
-85 ASDEGV
+85 
-91 SFTNF
+91 
-96 SVKDAWSNDQTG
+96 
-108 SYIDVTTNGR
+108 NGFW
-118 IAYTTGY
+118 
-125 PGTGYLNGRNFSFTL
+125 P
-140 PNDHTGYK
+140 
-148 LYVYVSTKASTSWNQ
+148 YVYDSSRKQVYIYNGTTHWDSTNALLQWG
-163 YDSNSDQEPEITNV
+163 TNV
-177 FECSFITEAEATFT
+177 LYLDNPTIFAPTSFDEHCVIVCEGTNEAPT
-191 PATESLSETQIDIPY
+191 
-206 STSAVSLDLYTDY
+206 
-219 MSDIQTKLGNQY
+219 
-231 LYNFYCRW
+231 
-239 YLRDVNTK
+239 
-247 AIVDMNSTTF
+247 MN
-257 GNYSSVIGYSYA
+257 GSV
-269 GGNIGNDIG
+269 
-278 LVWSSN
+278 V
-284 GLSGENRLS
+284 E
-293 QYESYV
+293 
-299 GTGDAIR
+299 
-306 QAVLKNVT
+306 
-314 WTSPNTD
+314 
-321 YEVVCVMSATEP
+321 TEP
-333 TMAGSKV
+333 T
-340 WKEPTLQ
+340 
-347 AKYVFHME
+347 AKIVYRFHFNE
-355 AADNFE
+355 
-361 STLKTGGKTAASI
+361 
-374 KEHDNAETS
+374 
-383 SATVDFSKVLNALG
+383 
-397 GTPKYARFI
+397 
-406 LKKNGAV
+406 
-413 VDPTGILTITGVTP
+413 TGVEP
-427 AIQTTS
+427 DDFI
-433 KPKQGFYLYNS
+433 GEFS
-444 GEELST
+444 GTETLLSHEVASRELST
-450 SGITVTVN
+450 TT
-458 APDYSDYQVICM
+458 
-470 LSKDAATAATENV
+470 
-483 VTQEPEWDL
+483 
-492 EYTYTFEKVET
+492 T
-503 IPFANLSNEYLQL
+503 I
-516 NKHSEVLSYFGKTED
+516 D
-531 EIKDSWYG
+531 M
-539 RWSIRNKESGVMQP
+539 SGV
-553 LKMGNTQAEGSWSVY
+553 L
-568 ASVNSNYEEGGYL
+568 
-581 GNAISG
+581 
-587 NYVVNNSGTELLY
+587 
-600 GATSADRAHR
+600 
-610 SIGYLQVYAPT
+610 
-621 ALVTMKDA
+621 
-629 SDYEIVYEVTD
+629 
-640 EYTSGTPDFK
+640 
-650 LRYVFKI
+650 
-657 PAFENEPNTGMTE
+657 
-670 DTKPQVIANRSAD
+670 
-683 SFTLG
+683 
-688 DMPSD
+688 
-693 AKYAR
+693 
-698 FYLMDRNNNIIEPGT
+698 
-713 ILSVTG
+713 
-719 GTACAKTESGIYLYN
+719 
-734 DGSILSP
+734 
-741 TVTIAAPNT
+741 
-750 YKLYKVVGLFSTALD
+750 
-765 EINAT
+765 
-770 GTTVNHEPKWDMKYT
+770 
-785 YTFDYTISTYEQ
+785 
-797 TPKVEWNATAME
+797 
-809 ADATDADI
+809 
-817 DANWK
+817 
-822 TSLAELAAG
+822 
-831 QTIKWWVKDGSDNV
+831 
-845 QPLVLGFSRQ
+845 
-855 VGKWSIGLPTGFTVT
+855 
-870 SNVATLS
+870 ATL
-877 GVTSV
+877 
-882 DESRLRSW
+882 
-890 VKTRIYAPADA
+890 PDA
-901 TYAEVANY
+901 Q
-909 NVVCEVYTNN
+909 
-919 AGTGAPNARY
+919 
-929 TFSLTKDFPGSNK
+929 
-942 STITSSSKREMLEED
+942 
-957 AKTCTLSE
+957 
-965 VEIPAGTK
+965 
-973 YARFYLTDGNGNT
+973 YARFYLTRGEELQDISAT
-986 VSPTGKLTVSD
+986 AISMTGGQTTSKNSRGAYLYTGSTLTASD
-997 SKSVTVSGYENYGLY
+997 LSAVTVNLPAGTYKDYQLVAVFSDDAPRGVSGM
-1012 LYNESGI
+1012 
-1019 SSSPTV
+1019 TV
-1025 TLTLENAELN
+1025 TQEPADL
-1035 QYKVVMVTS
+1035 
-1044 TDKAVLSGTDVIS
+1044 DVKYVYS
-1057 EPDYDTR
+1057 
-1064 KTWTFKY
+1064 FNY
-1071 PTHFHEASASMEWN
+1071 PTIVIDKYIDKSLNSSDGFDITSL
-1085 PGSMTVPAVDIV
+1085 PADLAMSLTDI
-1097 SLKGSEYLNN
+1097 N
-1107 IKSSYY
+1107 SSYY
-1113 IKWTVV
+1113 IRWRIN
-1119 DGSDVQQPLTS
+1119 DGTSDVNFATTVYESGKWVISTTGGTGSVEGGYAPTWNNDTPITYLYTGKADLTS
-1130 GSSRQ
+1130 ALNTVGKM
-1135 DDTWT
+1135 TVKAT
-1140 FNGTPYTVI
+1140 GTTLFSDYPDYTVI
-1149 NNAATVSNNN
+1149 CEVFTPQPS
-1159 NLSTTNWN
+1159 
-1167 IWCAPK
+1167 I
-1173 LYAPKNKTYNE
+1173 
-1184 LKDCKV
+1184 
-1190 ICQLYENDT
+1190 
-1199 EDAASLALTYTVSLA
+1199 DANGVVTDASVPALRYVFHFADAYS
-1214 HSKFTGDLKDGGI
+1214 
-1227 EGHLTVEDVAEDA
+1227 A
-1240 MSVDVPLSYAL
+1240 MS
-1251 TAFGNTAKYARI
+1251 
-1263 WLTDKNGVAQ
+1263 
-1273 DDQSK
+1273 
-1278 LTVAGAT
+1278 
-1285 AFPSGIDAKN
+1285 
-1295 GYYISNDAGV
+1295 
-1305 TFSTA
+1305 
-1310 ALSAAAGTF
+1310 
-1319 NQYQVRIALSTDEGY
+1319 
-1334 TPSPSNLEPDYD
+1334 
-1346 FLYIIDF
+1346 
-1353 AYATKGNVIH
+1353 
-1363 KNIKA
+1363 A
-1368 DAEQSK
+1368 D
-1374 SIEITESEF
+1374 
-1383 LSNLGKSELS
+1383 
-1393 ELNDNFYMRWYVL
+1393 
-1406 DKNGD
+1406 
-1411 PVNIWCKAYYGI
+1411 
-1423 QSEEVNFA
+1423 
-1431 FTGSDNAG
+1431 
-1439 SPFKVSSQN
+1439 
-1448 IYLYPAQLTAK
+1448 
-1459 ITTFSAAFAANKL
+1459 
-1472 NNPTVWVPQSHTFSD
+1472 
-1487 YKGYQIVCVTSAV
+1487 
-1500 NPTVSSDVITD
+1500 
-1511 PDKENCVTYIFHI
+1511 
-1524 DDGYSAKSAELT
+1524 LT

-1558 EHFVDVNGKFGYHL
+1558 EHFDDVNGQFGNHL
-1572 NDETNVE
+1572 SDGTNVE
-1579 KLYIRWYLADKTG
+1579 KLYIRWHLADKDG
-1592 AFVETPAGV
+1592 NFVETPAGI
-1601 TFTPLYAG
+1601 TFTPLHAG
-1609 YADKVVGGTNFG
+1609 YADKTVSGINYG

-1643 VTDGDIDLNEYQVVC
+1643 VTDGDIDLDEYQVVC

-1665 GYTTE
+1665 SYTTE

-1678 VYNFETS
+1678 VYNFETP
-1685 FEGKLASGIDPHTKE
+1685 FEGKLSPTAIRHTKE
-1700 IIVNSDQ
+1700 LIVSKD
-1707 TEVTIPIDTYFDEI
+1707 ESVKVIPINDYLSEMAS
-1721 LTDLGVTAEDLG
+1721 DLGTTVEDLG

-1756 EAVDGDAGYRKHTG
+1756 EAVEGDAGYRKHTG
-1770 VSSSTDPENGSL
+1770 VSSSTEPENGSL
-1782 YWNTATCGI
+1782 YWNTATCGRI
-1791 ANPLLKDKL
+1791 NPDVAGKL
-1800 NVKFT
+1800 NVRFT
-1805 IPAIDKLWENYKV
+1805 IPTVDKIWENYKV
-1818 IAVLTKDL
+1818 IAVITNDI
-1826 TGQELS
+1826 TAGSGQETADDGE
-1832 GGELTKEPQVLNV
+1832 GGLELTKEPQTLNV
-1845 QYIFSMIDS
+1845 QYVFSMIDS
-1854 KFKFVHHKG
+1854 EFKFVHHKG

-1876 HITAQSGDYTM
+1876 HITAQAGDYVM
-1887 NQTTVFLPSDLNV
+1887 DKTTVFLPTDLNV

-1912 RYTLSSAK
+1912 RYTLGSAK

-1991 SGVVAASGTSEHEG
+1991 SGVVAASGTSDHEG
-2005 LAAVITLTL
+2005 VAAVITLTL
-2014 NPAKE
+2014 DPAKE

-2045 NIDGTEPVVY
+2045 VIDGTEPVVY
-2055 VPKQLVQYT
+2055 VPEQLVQYS
-2064 WDNENSRINIAERP
+2064 WDNANSRINIADRP

-2092 IKPSDDPTKSKMLR
+2092 IKPSDPAKMLR
-2106 LPFQRYEGS
+2106 LPFQYYDGE

-2128 DWTADMSSK
+2128 DWTADLSSK
-2137 RIKKVGKLLR
+2137 RLEMKGTLLK
-2147 ELNDEAGNRGL
+2147 ELTDVAGNRGF

-2170 CHENVGVEYYPS
+2170 CHKNVGVTYNPS
-2182 GLNKDGDVIA
+2182 SLTKDGDVIA

-2204 GTEDD
+2204 GTADD
-2209 DREGFGGLKYPHLV
+2209 DRTGFEGKKYPQLV
-2223 HEPTISTRYLFH
+2223 HEPTLSTRYLFH
-2235 VFPSSV
+2235 VFPSTV

-2288 SAGDF
+2288 SKGDF

-2313 GTQCSQIRW
+2313 GTQCTQIRW

-2609 MSFLTSVLNT
+2609 MSFLTSVLKT

-2626 YKNNKWY
+2626 YKYNKWY

-2690 ECEDQNLSVTAMM
+2690 KCEDQDLSVTAMM

-2762 YVLKADGTLDD
+2762 YVLKADGTLDN
-2773 STADIIERNGRYV
+2773 STADIIERNARYV

-2885 SEPSGFKSLPYGT
+2885 TEPSGFKSLPYGT

-2908 FDYFLGTK
+2908 FDYFLGTTK
-2916 EQMREN
+2916 EQMTAN
-2922 YGSYGKSVLE
+2922 YAGYSVSLLE
-2932 ALQKYREYERT
+2932 ALQEYRQYERT

-2954 ADFESVNSVYYN
+2954 EAFESVNSDYYN
-2966 ILNDAINKDLLLLR
+2966 ILKDAINNGLLLLR

-2995 FWALPVNTVYTFDA
+2995 FWAIPVNTDYTFDA

-3069 VPVNKFSDKYGTSEG
+3069 VPVNRFSDKYGTTAG

-3092 RLTLASSSDPTATP
+3092 RLTLASSSDPTAMP

-3194 DGKPTASATDYWS
+3194 DGKPTESTTDYWS
-3207 ANWYNDGNWQ
+3207 ANWYNDGNWH
-3217 RSTRAELYKDTKG
+3217 RSTREELYKDTKG

-3330 KPTANIYYDMVVR
+3330 KPTENIYYDMLVR

-3363 HRYINSSGVWD
+3363 HRYINSSGVWA

-3379 DLTAKVFDVEKFQ
+3379 DITAKVFDVEKFQ

-3429 YLVSVPLKNTYAGD
+3429 YLVSVPMKNTYAGD
-3443 MYVPTSMTDYSLATP
+3443 MYVPTSMTDYSLVTP

-3474 FNTTTYSRTRY
+3474 FNTPTYSRTRY

-3536 SYNALTAFAIRAH
+3536 SYNTLTAFAIRAH
-3549 KKDQTDKTLIRL
+3549 KKNQSDKTLIRL

-3573 NEDSPTPA
+3573 NEDNPTPA

-3607 ETSPLKFNISA
+3607 ETTPLVFSISS
-3618 MQQQGEYVLVGNPF
+3618 MQQQDGYVLVGNPF

-3657 GSNAEAHAVPTTE
+3657 GSVAEAHAAPTTE

-3678 QAFFVKKGTAKAI
+3678 QAFFVKKGTATAI

-3696 MQIDGNHPTPPGWTG
+3696 MQIDGNHPTPPGWG
-3711 GDAKAMTLIAE
+3711 GGGGKAMTLIAE

-3835 NSLGETEDDVTGD
+3835 SSLGETEDDMTGD

-3868 VRALGINGA
+3868 VRALGTNGA

>member
-16 LMLMMVMSIGNVWGD
+16 LMLMMVMGIGGAWGD
-31 LIFQPQS
+31 PVYIDKYYVKGNSSQVCSINDMLSQLS
-38 TYPAAVSTQFLVGD
+38 TTVEDMKDAYYIKWYVLYD
-52 DNKVTIDG
+52 DVKQNLNGGSASG
-60 SSLFA
+60 SSYGFKA
-65 STGIVS
+65 
-71 NENATFYVRLQLKN
+71 Q
-85 ASDEGV
+85 
-91 SFTNF
+91 
-96 SVKDAWSNDQTG
+96 
-108 SYIDVTTNGR
+108 NGFW
-118 IAYTTGY
+118 
-125 PGTGYLNGRNFSFTL
+125 P
-140 PNDHTGYK
+140 
-148 LYVYVSTKASTSWNQ
+148 YVYDSSRKQVYIYNGTTHWDSTNALLQWG
-163 YDSNSDQEPEITNV
+163 TNV
-177 FECSFITEAEATFT
+177 LYLDNPTIFAPTSFDEHCVIVCEGTNEAPT
-191 PATESLSETQIDIPY
+191 
-206 STSAVSLDLYTDY
+206 
-219 MSDIQTKLGNQY
+219 
-231 LYNFYCRW
+231 
-239 YLRDVNTK
+239 
-247 AIVDMNSTTF
+247 MN
-257 GNYSSVIGYSYA
+257 GSV
-269 GGNIGNDIG
+269 
-278 LVWSSN
+278 V
-284 GLSGENRLS
+284 E
-293 QYESYV
+293 
-299 GTGDAIR
+299 
-306 QAVLKNVT
+306 
-314 WTSPNTD
+314 
-321 YEVVCVMSATEP
+321 TEP
-333 TMAGSKV
+333 T
-340 WKEPTLQ
+340 
-347 AKYVFHME
+347 AKIVYRFHFNE
-355 AADNFE
+355 
-361 STLKTGGKTAASI
+361 
-374 KEHDNAETS
+374 
-383 SATVDFSKVLNALG
+383 
-397 GTPKYARFI
+397 
-406 LKKNGAV
+406 
-413 VDPTGILTITGVTP
+413 TGVEP
-427 AIQTTS
+427 DDFI
-433 KPKQGFYLYNS
+433 GEFS
-444 GEELST
+444 GTETLLSHEVASRELST
-450 SGITVTVN
+450 TT
-458 APDYSDYQVICM
+458 
-470 LSKDAATAATENV
+470 
-483 VTQEPEWDL
+483 
-492 EYTYTFEKVET
+492 T
-503 IPFANLSNEYLQL
+503 I
-516 NKHSEVLSYFGKTED
+516 D
-531 EIKDSWYG
+531 M
-539 RWSIRNKESGVMQP
+539 SGV
-553 LKMGNTQAEGSWSVY
+553 LTT
-568 ASVNSNYEEGGYL
+568 L
-581 GNAISG
+581 
-587 NYVVNNSGTELLY
+587 
-600 GATSADRAHR
+600 
-610 SIGYLQVYAPT
+610 
-621 ALVTMKDA
+621 
-629 SDYEIVYEVTD
+629 
-640 EYTSGTPDFK
+640 
-650 LRYVFKI
+650 
-657 PAFENEPNTGMTE
+657 PAA
-670 DTKPQVIANRSAD
+670 Q
-683 SFTLG
+683 
-688 DMPSD
+688 
-693 AKYAR
+693 YAR
-698 FYLMDRNNNIIEPGT
+698 FYLEKNGEAQDISATDI
-713 ILSVTG
+713 SVTG
-719 GTACAKTESGIYLYN
+719 GQTTSKNSRGAYLYTGSTLTASDLSAVTVNLPAGTYKDYQLVAVFSDDAPRAASGTTVTQEPADLDVKYVYSFNYPTIVIDKYIDKSLNSSDGFDITSLPTDLAMSLTDINSSYYIRWRINDGTSDVNFATTVYESGKWVISTTGGEGSVEGGYAPTWNNDTPITYLYTGKADLTSALN
-734 DGSILSP
+734 
-741 TVTIAAPNT
+741 TVGKMTV
-750 YKLYKVVGLFSTALD
+750 K
-765 EINAT
+765 AT
-770 GTTVNHEPKWDMKYT
+770 GTTLFSDYP
-785 YTFDYTISTYEQ
+785 DYTVICEVF
-797 TPKVEWNATAME
+797 TPQPS
-809 ADATDADI
+809 I
-817 DANWK
+817 DAN
-822 TSLAELAAG
+822 G
-831 QTIKWWVKDGSDNV
+831 V
-845 QPLVLGFSRQ
+845 
-855 VGKWSIGLPTGFTVT
+855 VT
-870 SNVATLS
+870 DA
-877 GVTSV
+877 SV
-882 DESRLRSW
+882 PALRY
-890 VKTRIYAPADA
+890 VFHFADA
-901 TYAEVANY
+901 Y
-909 NVVCEVYTNN
+909 
-919 AGTGAPNARY
+919 
-929 TFSLTKDFPGSNK
+929 S
-942 STITSSSKREMLEED
+942 
-957 AKTCTLSE
+957 
-965 VEIPAGTK
+965 
-973 YARFYLTDGNGNT
+973 
-986 VSPTGKLTVSD
+986 
-997 SKSVTVSGYENYGLY
+997 
-1012 LYNESGI
+1012 
-1019 SSSPTV
+1019 
-1025 TLTLENAELN
+1025 
-1035 QYKVVMVTS
+1035 
-1044 TDKAVLSGTDVIS
+1044 
-1057 EPDYDTR
+1057 
-1064 KTWTFKY
+1064 
-1071 PTHFHEASASMEWN
+1071 
-1085 PGSMTVPAVDIV
+1085 
-1097 SLKGSEYLNN
+1097 
-1107 IKSSYY
+1107 
-1113 IKWTVV
+1113 
-1119 DGSDVQQPLTS
+1119 
-1130 GSSRQ
+1130 
-1135 DDTWT
+1135 
-1140 FNGTPYTVI
+1140 
-1149 NNAATVSNNN
+1149 
-1159 NLSTTNWN
+1159 
-1167 IWCAPK
+1167 
-1173 LYAPKNKTYNE
+1173 
-1184 LKDCKV
+1184 
-1190 ICQLYENDT
+1190 
-1199 EDAASLALTYTVSLA
+1199 
-1214 HSKFTGDLKDGGI
+1214 
-1227 EGHLTVEDVAEDA
+1227 A
-1240 MSVDVPLSYAL
+1240 MS
-1251 TAFGNTAKYARI
+1251 
-1263 WLTDKNGVAQ
+1263 
-1273 DDQSK
+1273 
-1278 LTVAGAT
+1278 
-1285 AFPSGIDAKN
+1285 
-1295 GYYISNDAGV
+1295 
-1305 TFSTA
+1305 
-1310 ALSAAAGTF
+1310 
-1319 NQYQVRIALSTDEGY
+1319 
-1334 TPSPSNLEPDYD
+1334 
-1346 FLYIIDF
+1346 
-1353 AYATKGNVIH
+1353 
-1363 KNIKA
+1363 A
-1368 DAEQSK
+1368 D
-1374 SIEITESEF
+1374 
-1383 LSNLGKSELS
+1383 
-1393 ELNDNFYMRWYVL
+1393 
-1406 DKNGD
+1406 
-1411 PVNIWCKAYYGI
+1411 
-1423 QSEEVNFA
+1423 
-1431 FTGSDNAG
+1431 
-1439 SPFKVSSQN
+1439 
-1448 IYLYPAQLTAK
+1448 
-1459 ITTFSAAFAANKL
+1459 
-1472 NNPTVWVPQSHTFSD
+1472 
-1487 YKGYQIVCVTSAV
+1487 
-1500 NPTVSSDVITD
+1500 
-1511 PDKENCVTYIFHI
+1511 
-1524 DDGYSAKSAELT
+1524 LT

-1643 VTDGDIDLNEYQVVC
+1643 VTDGDIDLDDYQVVC

-1678 VYNFETS
+1678 VYNFETP

-1756 EAVDGDAGYRKHTG
+1756 EAVEGDAGYRKHTG
-1770 VSSSTDPENGSL
+1770 VSSSTTPENGSL

-1818 IAVLTKDL
+1818 IAVITNDI
-1826 TGQELS
+1826 TAGSGQETADDGE
-1832 GGELTKEPQVLNV
+1832 GGLELTKEPQTLNV

-1854 KFKFVHHKG
+1854 EFKFVHHKG

-1912 RYTLSSAK
+1912 RYTLGSAK

-1934 GANDMYPK
+1934 GANDLYPK

-2005 LAAVITLTL
+2005 VAAVITLTL
-2014 NPAKE
+2014 DPAKE

-2045 NIDGTEPVVY
+2045 VIDGTEPVVY
-2055 VPKQLVQYT
+2055 VPEQLVQYS
-2064 WDNENSRINIAERP
+2064 WDNANSRINIADRP

-2092 IKPSDDPTKSKMLR
+2092 IKPSDPAKMLR
-2106 LPFQRYEGS
+2106 LPFQYYDGE

-2128 DWTADMSSK
+2128 DWTADLSSK
-2137 RIKKVGKLLR
+2137 RLEMKGTLLK
-2147 ELNDEAGNRGL
+2147 ELTDVAGNRGF

-2170 CHENVGVEYYPS
+2170 CHKNVGVTYNPS
-2182 GLNKDGDVIA
+2182 SLTKDGDVIA

-2204 GTEDD
+2204 GTADD
-2209 DREGFGGLKYPHLV
+2209 DRTGFEGKKYPQLV
-2223 HEPTISTRYLFH
+2223 HEPTLSTRYLFH
-2235 VFPSSV
+2235 VFPSTV

-2288 SAGDF
+2288 SKGEF

-2313 GTQCSQIRW
+2313 GTQCTQIRW

-2411 NLGAT
+2411 NLGTT

-2660 SRDTEGADF
+2660 SRDTDGADF

-2690 ECEDQNLSVTAMM
+2690 KCEDQDLRVTAMM

-2762 YVLKADGTLDD
+2762 YVLKADGTLDN
-2773 STADIIERNGRYV
+2773 STADIIERNARYV

-2916 EQMREN
+2916 EQMTAK
-2922 YGSYGKSVLE
+2922 SYLGNTVSLLD
-2932 ALQKYREYERT
+2932 ALQAYRDYERT

-2954 ADFESVNSVYYN
+2954 AAFASVNPDYYN
-2966 ILNDAINKDLLLLR
+2966 ILNDAITNGLLLLR

-2995 FWALPVNTVYTFDA
+2995 FWAIPVNTDYTFDA

-3015 NYIPFTFTLKSGTS
+3015 NYIPFTFALNVSGS

-3064 GYVLH
+3064 GYILH
-3069 VPVNKFSDKYGTSEG
+3069 VPVNRFSDKYGTTAG

-3181 PEFVTWKAQNVDN
+3181 PEFVTWEAQHVDN
-3194 DGKPTASATDYWS
+3194 EGNPTASATDYWS
-3207 ANWYNDGNWQ
+3207 ANWYNDGNWH

-3330 KPTANIYYDMVVR
+3330 KPTENIYYDMLVR

-3379 DLTAKVFDVEKFQ
+3379 DITAKVFDVEKFQ
-3392 GNVCREIYF
+3392 GNVCKEIYF
-3401 KPGAELLRPHRLHY
+3401 KPGAELLRPHRLQY

-3429 YLVSVPLKNTYAGD
+3429 YLVSVPMKNTYAGD

-3474 FNTTTYSRTRY
+3474 FNTSTYSRTRY

-3536 SYNALTAFAIRAH
+3536 SYNTLTAFAIRAH
-3549 KKDQTDKTLIRL
+3549 KKNQTDKTLIRL

-3573 NEDSPTPA
+3573 NEDNPTPA

-3607 ETSPLKFNISA
+3607 ETTPLEFNISA

-3638 KKFFDY
+3638 KKFFDT
-3644 NTELSTDGYWTYE
+3644 NSQLSSDGYWTYE

-3678 QAFFVKKGTAKAI
+3678 QAFFVKAGSASEI
-3691 TFNKE
+3691 IFNKE
-3696 MQIDGNHPTPPGWTG
+3696 MQIDGNHPTPPGWG
-3711 GDAKAMTLIAE
+3711 GGGGKAMTLIAE

-3835 NSLGETEDDVTGD
+3835 SSLGKTEDDVTGD

-3857 VTVTASRNLGT
+3857 VTVTASGNLGT
-3868 VRALGINGA
+3868 VRALGTNGA

>member
-16 LMLMMVMSIGNVWGD
+16 LMLMMVMSVGSAWGQTITMRNTSIVMSSPTDKTETTFTIDWEQLASD
-31 LIFQPQS
+31 LGVALSDLKNHYSCGWYVTDGANIIECDYDFG
-38 TYPAAVSTQFLVGD
+38 TYSYNFFNEDGLVGHKWSGD
-52 DNKVTIDG
+52 TKYTCDYIYWTW
-60 SSLFA
+60 
-65 STGIVS
+65 
-71 NENATFYVRLQLKN
+71 KN
-85 ASDEGV
+85 SWTDWE
-91 SFTNF
+91 T
-96 SVKDAWSNDQTG
+96 DL
-108 SYIDVTTNGR
+108 TNG
-118 IAYTTGY
+118 
-125 PGTGYLNGRNFSFTL
+125 
-140 PNDHTGYK
+140 
-148 LYVYVSTKASTSWNQ
+148 
-163 YDSNSDQEPEITNV
+163 
-177 FECSFITEAEATFT
+177 
-191 PATESLSETQIDIPY
+191 
-206 STSAVSLDLYTDY
+206 
-219 MSDIQTKLGNQY
+219 GNQ
-231 LYNFYCRW
+231 
-239 YLRDVNTK
+239 
-247 AIVDMNSTTF
+247 
-257 GNYSSVIGYSYA
+257 SVIGKIKIKPSVPWQ
-269 GGNIGNDIG
+269 G
-278 LVWSSN
+278 LTVV
-284 GLSGENRLS
+284 
-293 QYESYV
+293 YV
-299 GTGDAIR
+299 A
-306 QAVLKNVT
+306 
-314 WTSPNTD
+314 SNTD
-321 YEVVCVMSATEP
+321 VEPVGNPKDWATKSLTYEVS
-333 TMAGSKV
+333 
-340 WKEPTLQ
+340 
-347 AKYVFHME
+347 
-355 AADNFE
+355 FE
-361 STLKTGGKTAASI
+361 
-374 KEHDNAETS
+374 
-383 SATVDFSKVLNALG
+383 
-397 GTPKYARFI
+397 
-406 LKKNGAV
+406 
-413 VDPTGILTITGVTP
+413 
-427 AIQTTS
+427 
-433 KPKQGFYLYNS
+433 
-444 GEELST
+444 
-450 SGITVTVN
+450 
-458 APDYSDYQVICM
+458 APD
-470 LSKDAATAATENV
+470 EF
-483 VTQEPEWDL
+483 PG
-492 EYTYTFEKVET
+492 TF
-503 IPFANLSNEYLQL
+503 
-516 NKHSEVLSYFGKTED
+516 
-531 EIKDSWYG
+531 
-539 RWSIRNKESGVMQP
+539 
-553 LKMGNTQAEGSWSVY
+553 
-568 ASVNSNYEEGGYL
+568 
-581 GNAISG
+581 
-587 NYVVNNSGTELLY
+587 SGTETLLSHEVSART
-600 GATSADRAHR
+600 ATTTT
-610 SIGYLQVYAPT
+610 I
-621 ALVTMKDA
+621 
-629 SDYEIVYEVTD
+629 
-640 EYTSGTPDFK
+640 
-650 LRYVFKI
+650 
-657 PAFENEPNTGMTE
+657 
-670 DTKPQVIANRSAD
+670 
-683 SFTLG
+683 
-688 DMPSD
+688 DM
-693 AKYAR
+693 
-698 FYLMDRNNNIIEPGT
+698 
-713 ILSVTG
+713 
-719 GTACAKTESGIYLYN
+719 
-734 DGSILSP
+734 
-741 TVTIAAPNT
+741 
-750 YKLYKVVGLFSTALD
+750 
-765 EINAT
+765 
-770 GTTVNHEPKWDMKYT
+770 
-785 YTFDYTISTYEQ
+785 
-797 TPKVEWNATAME
+797 
-809 ADATDADI
+809 
-817 DANWK
+817 
-822 TSLAELAAG
+822 
-831 QTIKWWVKDGSDNV
+831 
-845 QPLVLGFSRQ
+845 
-855 VGKWSIGLPTGFTVT
+855 
-870 SNVATLS
+870 S
-877 GVTSV
+877 GVLSTLPSV
-882 DESRLRSW
+882 Q
-890 VKTRIYAPADA
+890 
-901 TYAEVANY
+901 
-909 NVVCEVYTNN
+909 
-919 AGTGAPNARY
+919 
-929 TFSLTKDFPGSNK
+929 
-942 STITSSSKREMLEED
+942 
-957 AKTCTLSE
+957 
-965 VEIPAGTK
+965 
-973 YARFYLTDGNGNT
+973 YARFYLTQGGEAKDISAT
-986 VSPTGKLTVSD
+986 AI
-997 SKSVTVSGYENYGLY
+997 SVTGGQTTSKNSRGAY
-1012 LYNESGI
+1012 LYTGSTLTASDLSAVTVNLPAGTYQDYQLVAVFSDDAPRAASGT
-1019 SSSPTV
+1019 TV
-1025 TLTLENAELN
+1025 TQEPADL
-1035 QYKVVMVTS
+1035 
-1044 TDKAVLSGTDVIS
+1044 DVKYVYS
-1057 EPDYDTR
+1057 
-1064 KTWTFKY
+1064 FNY
-1071 PTHFHEASASMEWN
+1071 PTIVIDKYIDKNVNSSDDF
-1085 PGSMTVPAVDIV
+1085 DIT
-1097 SLKGSEYLNN
+1097 SLETDLGKSLSDIN
-1107 IKSSYY
+1107 SSYY
-1113 IKWTVV
+1113 IRWRIN
-1119 DGSDVQQPLTS
+1119 DGTSDVNFATTIYESGKWVITSAGDNTVAGGYAPTWNNDTPITYLCTGKADLTS
-1130 GSSRQ
+1130 TLNTVGKMRVKA
-1135 DDTWT
+1135 TGET
-1140 FNGTPYTVI
+1140 LFAEYPNYTVI
-1149 NNAATVSNNN
+1149 CEVFTPQPS
-1159 NLSTTNWN
+1159 
-1167 IWCAPK
+1167 I
-1173 LYAPKNKTYNE
+1173 
-1184 LKDCKV
+1184 
-1190 ICQLYENDT
+1190 
-1199 EDAASLALTYTVSLA
+1199 DANGVVTDASVPALRYVFHFADAYS
-1214 HSKFTGDLKDGGI
+1214 
-1227 EGHLTVEDVAEDA
+1227 A
-1240 MSVDVPLSYAL
+1240 MS
-1251 TAFGNTAKYARI
+1251 
-1263 WLTDKNGVAQ
+1263 
-1273 DDQSK
+1273 
-1278 LTVAGAT
+1278 
-1285 AFPSGIDAKN
+1285 
-1295 GYYISNDAGV
+1295 
-1305 TFSTA
+1305 
-1310 ALSAAAGTF
+1310 
-1319 NQYQVRIALSTDEGY
+1319 
-1334 TPSPSNLEPDYD
+1334 
-1346 FLYIIDF
+1346 
-1353 AYATKGNVIH
+1353 
-1363 KNIKA
+1363 A
-1368 DAEQSK
+1368 D
-1374 SIEITESEF
+1374 
-1383 LSNLGKSELS
+1383 
-1393 ELNDNFYMRWYVL
+1393 
-1406 DKNGD
+1406 
-1411 PVNIWCKAYYGI
+1411 
-1423 QSEEVNFA
+1423 
-1431 FTGSDNAG
+1431 
-1439 SPFKVSSQN
+1439 
-1448 IYLYPAQLTAK
+1448 
-1459 ITTFSAAFAANKL
+1459 
-1472 NNPTVWVPQSHTFSD
+1472 
-1487 YKGYQIVCVTSAV
+1487 
-1500 NPTVSSDVITD
+1500 
-1511 PDKENCVTYIFHI
+1511 
-1524 DDGYSAKSAELT
+1524 LT

-1558 EHFVDVNGKFGYHL
+1558 EHFDDVNGQFGNHL
-1572 NDETNVE
+1572 NDGTNVE

-1592 AFVETPAGV
+1592 AFVETPAGI
-1601 TFTPLYAG
+1601 TFTPLHAG
-1609 YADKVVGGTNFG
+1609 YADKTVSGINYG

-1643 VTDGDIDLNEYQVVC
+1643 VTDGDIDLDEYQVVC
-1658 ALGYADD
+1658 AMGYADD

-1678 VYNFETS
+1678 VYNFETP
-1685 FEGKLASGIDPHTKE
+1685 FEGKLSPTAIRHTKE
-1700 IIVNSDQ
+1700 LIASKDESVK
-1707 TEVTIPIDTYFDEI
+1707 VIPIDDYLSEMAS
-1721 LTDLGVTAEDLG
+1721 DLGTTVEDLG

-1756 EAVDGDAGYRKHTG
+1756 EPIDAEIGYKKHGG

-1920 QSNIDPATGEPLSK
+1920 QSNIDPATGESLSK
-1934 GANDMYPK
+1934 GANDLYPK

-1955 TAKFKITG
+1955 TAKFKISG
-1963 VSAVTG
+1963 VKSVVA
-1969 YLVSTNKKESRTC
+1969 YLTSTNKTKSRTC
-1982 FATATATDG
+1982 FATATPTDG
-1991 SGVVAASGTSEHEG
+1991 SALVAADGTSEHEG
-2005 LAAVITLTL
+2005 MTAVITLTL

-2025 DSRKTGTEKGA
+2025 DAREYGTEKGG
-2036 DLSLLGVRF
+2036 DMSLLGVRF

-2092 IKPSDDPTKSKMLR
+2092 IKPSDDPSKSKMLR

-2137 RIKKVGKLLR
+2137 RIKKVGTLLK
-2147 ELNDEAGNRGL
+2147 ELVDEAGNRGL

-2170 CHENVGVEYYPS
+2170 CHTNVGVEYYPS

-2204 GTEDD
+2204 GSEDD
-2209 DREGFGGLKYPHLV
+2209 DREGFEGLKYPHLV

-2288 SAGDF
+2288 SKGEF

-2313 GTQCSQIRW
+2313 GTQCTQIRW

-2354 KLNGTYSHVTGSL
+2354 KLNGTYSHLTGSL
-2367 GSKDITAAP
+2367 GSKGITAAP

-2508 DNGNTPAAGC
+2508 NNGNTPAAGC

-2619 VNKGDGG
+2619 VNKGDDG

-2690 ECEDQNLSVTAMM
+2690 KCEDQDLRVTAMM

-2762 YVLKADGTLDD
+2762 YVLKADGTLDN
-2773 STADIIERNGRYV
+2773 STADIIARNGRYV

-2866 CGQST
+2866 CGQLT

-2916 EQMREN
+2916 EQMTAKIYLEN
-2922 YGSYGKSVLE
+2922 TVSLLE
-2932 ALQKYREYERT
+2932 ALQEYRQYERT
-2943 TPTTEYSTTLR
+2943 TPTTEYSTMLR
-2954 ADFESVNSVYYN
+2954 PAFESVNSAYYN
-2966 ILNDAINKDLLLLR
+2966 ILKDAIANGLLLLR

-2995 FWALPVNTVYTFDA
+2995 FWALPVNTDYTFDA

-3015 NYIPFTFTLKSGTS
+3015 NYIPFTFALNVSGS

-3064 GYVLH
+3064 GYILH
-3069 VPVNKFSDKYGTSEG
+3069 VPVNRFSDKYGTTAG

-3181 PEFVTWKAQNVDN
+3181 PEFVTWEAQHVDN
-3194 DGKPTASATDYWS
+3194 DGNPTTSTTDYWS
-3207 ANWYNDGNWQ
+3207 ANWYNDGNWH

-3230 SAQNTATAGHPDGYE
+3230 SAQNTATAGHPDGYDD
-3245 NNGEGDLSGLNAGN
+3245 NGEGSLSTLTPGSN
-3259 PGFVPMKFTYVTL
+3259 PGFVPMKFSYVTL
-3272 PTGNHA
+3272 SGGSSA

-3283 EPRVVGTGKG
+3283 EPKVVGVGKG
-3293 ARRQGGGFLDLTR
+3293 SRRQGGGFLDLTR

-3429 YLVSVPLKNTYAGD
+3429 YLVSVPMKNTYAGD
-3443 MYVPTSMTDYSLATP
+3443 MYVPTSMTDYSLVTP

-3474 FNTTTYSRTRY
+3474 FNTPTYSRTRY

-3536 SYNALTAFAIRAH
+3536 SYNTLTAFAIRAH
-3549 KKDQTDKTLIRL
+3549 KKNQSDKTLIRL

-3573 NEDSPTPA
+3573 NEDNPTPA

-3607 ETSPLKFNISA
+3607 ETTPLVFSINS

-3644 NTELSTDGYWTYE
+3644 NTDLSTDGYWTYE
-3657 GSNAEAHAVPTTE
+3657 GSVAEAHAVPTVA

-3678 QAFFVKKGTAKAI
+3678 QAFFVKKGTATKI

-3696 MQIDGNHPTPPGWTG
+3696 MQIDGNHPTPPGWG
-3711 GDAKAMTLIAE
+3711 GGKAMTLIAE

-3835 NSLGETEDDVTGD
+3835 SSLGETEDDVTGD

-3857 VTVTASRNLGT
+3857 VTVNASRNLGT
-3868 VRALGINGA
+3868 VRALGTNGA

>member
-9 FTQRLLL
+9 FTQHLLL
-16 LMLMMVMSIGNVWGD
+16 LMLMMVMGIVGAQTFNTSGTMVSGAVEKEEYLDVLSLREIGID
-31 LIFQPQS
+31 IQS
-38 TYPAAVSTQFLVGD
+38 KEDEIISALNSF
-52 DNKVTIDG
+52 G
-60 SSLFA
+60 SSYTSSDIADKVYIRWSILDGANNIIANFEQN
-65 STGIVS
+65 STNQWGTDTNIGLACS
-71 NENATFYVRLQLKN
+71 GGDINWSSDISGFYWFKEL
-85 ASDEGV
+85 EPW
-91 SFTNF
+91 TNPH
-96 SVKDAWSNDQTG
+96 S
-108 SYIDVTTNGR
+108 
-118 IAYTTGY
+118 
-125 PGTGYLNGRNFSFTL
+125 L
-140 PNDHTGYK
+140 
-148 LYVYVSTKASTSWNQ
+148 STKLSVSVGVH
-163 YDSNSDQEPEITNV
+163 NSKKFAD
-177 FECSFITEAEATFT
+177 FS
-191 PATESLSETQIDIPY
+191 D
-206 STSAVSLDLYTDY
+206 YT
-219 MSDIQTKLGNQY
+219 
-231 LYNFYCRW
+231 
-239 YLRDVNTK
+239 
-247 AIVDMNSTTF
+247 
-257 GNYSSVIGYSYA
+257 
-269 GGNIGNDIG
+269 
-278 LVWSSN
+278 
-284 GLSGENRLS
+284 
-293 QYESYV
+293 
-299 GTGDAIR
+299 
-306 QAVLKNVT
+306 
-314 WTSPNTD
+314 
-321 YEVVCVMSATEP
+321 VVCYISDD
-333 TMAGSKV
+333 
-340 WKEPTLQ
+340 L
-347 AKYVFHME
+347 
-355 AADNFE
+355 
-361 STLKTGGKTAASI
+361 
-374 KEHDNAETS
+374 
-383 SATVDFSKVLNALG
+383 
-397 GTPKYARFI
+397 
-406 LKKNGAV
+406 
-413 VDPTGILTITGVTP
+413 TGVTP
-427 AIQTTS
+427 APNGWTKGSLNTEPNFKIKYTFHFGDEPDNFPGTYSGADPVAIPVAIPQATTS
-433 KPKQGFYLYNS
+433 K
-444 GEELST
+444 
-450 SGITVTVN
+450 
-458 APDYSDYQVICM
+458 
-470 LSKDAATAATENV
+470 
-483 VTQEPEWDL
+483 
-492 EYTYTFEKVET
+492 
-503 IPFANLSNEYLQL
+503 
-516 NKHSEVLSYFGKTED
+516 VLD
-531 EIKDSWYG
+531 M
-539 RWSIRNKESGVMQP
+539 SGV
-553 LKMGNTQAEGSWSVY
+553 LTT
-568 ASVNSNYEEGGYL
+568 L
-581 GNAISG
+581 
-587 NYVVNNSGTELLY
+587 
-600 GATSADRAHR
+600 
-610 SIGYLQVYAPT
+610 
-621 ALVTMKDA
+621 
-629 SDYEIVYEVTD
+629 
-640 EYTSGTPDFK
+640 
-650 LRYVFKI
+650 
-657 PAFENEPNTGMTE
+657 PA
-670 DTKPQVIANRSAD
+670 
-683 SFTLG
+683 
-688 DMPSD
+688 

-698 FYLMDRNNNIIEPGT
+698 FYLEKNGEAQDI
-713 ILSVTG
+713 SA
-719 GTACAKTESGIYLYN
+719 TAITFANSQTTDKASRGAYLYT
-734 DGSILSP
+734 GSALTTGDLSSI
-741 TVTIAAPNT
+741 TVSLPAGT
-750 YKLYKVVGLFSTALD
+750 YEDYQLVALFSDDAPR
-765 EINAT
+765 ASS
-770 GTTVNHEPKWDMKYT
+770 GTTVTQE
-785 YTFDYTISTYEQ
+785 
-797 TPKVEWNATAME
+797 
-809 ADATDADI
+809 
-817 DANWK
+817 
-822 TSLAELAAG
+822 
-831 QTIKWWVKDGSDNV
+831 
-845 QPLVLGFSRQ
+845 
-855 VGKWSIGLPTGFTVT
+855 
-870 SNVATLS
+870 
-877 GVTSV
+877 
-882 DESRLRSW
+882 
-890 VKTRIYAPADA
+890 PADLDVKYVYSF
-901 TYAEVANY
+901 TYPINSKEKYITWNSNETTLPIASYIAEDLPA
-909 NVVCEVYTNN
+909 
-919 AGTGAPNARY
+919 
-929 TFSLTKDFPGSNK
+929 L
-942 STITSSSKREMLEED
+942 TSSS
-957 AKTCTLSE
+957 T
-965 VEIPAGTK
+965 
-973 YARFYLTDGNGNT
+973 
-986 VSPTGKLTVSD
+986 TG
-997 SKSVTVSGYENYGLY
+997 
-1012 LYNESGI
+1012 
-1019 SSSPTV
+1019 
-1025 TLTLENAELN
+1025 
-1035 QYKVVMVTS
+1035 
-1044 TDKAVLSGTDVIS
+1044 
-1057 EPDYDTR
+1057 
-1064 KTWTFKY
+1064 
-1071 PTHFHEASASMEWN
+1071 
-1085 PGSMTVPAVDIV
+1085 
-1097 SLKGSEYLNN
+1097 
-1107 IKSSYY
+1107 Y
-1113 IKWTVV
+1113 I
-1119 DGSDVQQPLTS
+1119 
-1130 GSSRQ
+1130 
-1135 DDTWT
+1135 
-1140 FNGTPYTVI
+1140 
-1149 NNAATVSNNN
+1149 A
-1159 NLSTTNWN
+1159 
-1167 IWCAPK
+1167 
-1173 LYAPKNKTYNE
+1173 
-1184 LKDCKV
+1184 
-1190 ICQLYENDT
+1190 
-1199 EDAASLALTYTVSLA
+1199 
-1214 HSKFTGDLKDGGI
+1214 
-1227 EGHLTVEDVAEDA
+1227 
-1240 MSVDVPLSYAL
+1240 
-1251 TAFGNTAKYARI
+1251 
-1263 WLTDKNGVAQ
+1263 
-1273 DDQSK
+1273 
-1278 LTVAGAT
+1278 
-1285 AFPSGIDAKN
+1285 
-1295 GYYISNDAGV
+1295 
-1305 TFSTA
+1305 
-1310 ALSAAAGTF
+1310 
-1319 NQYQVRIALSTDEGY
+1319 
-1334 TPSPSNLEPDYD
+1334 
-1346 FLYIIDF
+1346 
-1353 AYATKGNVIH
+1353 
-1363 KNIKA
+1363 
-1368 DAEQSK
+1368 
-1374 SIEITESEF
+1374 
-1383 LSNLGKSELS
+1383 
-1393 ELNDNFYMRWYVL
+1393 WYVL
-1406 DKNGD
+1406 DGSANKVELIADHYSNHTQWSFSSGG
-1411 PVNIWCKAYYGI
+1411 A
-1423 QSEEVNFA
+1423 A
-1431 FTGSDNAG
+1431 FSPYNTGNTG
-1439 SPFKVSSQN
+1439 
-1448 IYLYPAQLTAK
+1448 
-1459 ITTFSAAFAANKL
+1459 TTFSISDSQISSNWSTFTSPQL
-1472 NNPTVWVPQSHTFSD
+1472 NAPGTDQFEKYSNYTVVCDVSD
-1487 YKGYQIVCVTSAV
+1487 
-1500 NPTVSSDVITD
+1500 VSSSKIRVR
-1511 PDKENCVTYIFHI
+1511 YIFHFN
-1524 DDGYSAKSAELT
+1524 DGYSAMSADLT

-1643 VTDGDIDLNEYQVVC
+1643 VTDGDIDLDEYQVVC

-1670 PSPLKVKY
+1670 PSPLKAKY
-1678 VYNFETS
+1678 VYTFETP

-1756 EAVDGDAGYRKHTG
+1756 EAVDGYAGYRKHTG
-1770 VSSSTDPENGSL
+1770 VSSSTTPENGSL

-1791 ANPLLKDKL
+1791 ADPLLEGKL

-1934 GANDMYPK
+1934 GANDLYPK

-1955 TAKFKITG
+1955 TAKFKISG
-1963 VSAVTG
+1963 VKSVVA
-1969 YLVSTNKKESRTC
+1969 YLTSTNKTKSRTC
-1982 FATATATDG
+1982 FATATPTDG
-1991 SGVVAASGTSEHEG
+1991 SAVVAADGTSEHEG
-2005 LAAVITLTL
+2005 MTAVITLTL

-2025 DSRKTGTEKGA
+2025 DAREYGTEKGG
-2036 DLSLLGVRF
+2036 DMSLLGVRF

-2064 WDNENSRINIAERP
+2064 WDNENSRINIAARP

-2092 IKPSDDPTKSKMLR
+2092 IKPSDDPSKSKMLR
-2106 LPFQRYEGS
+2106 LPFQYYDGS

-2170 CHENVGVEYYPS
+2170 CHANVGVEYYPS

-2293 ALRAQLQ
+2293 AVRAQLQ
-2300 TLGEYYVY
+2300 TLGEYYVSD
-2308 NGTEE
+2308 GTEE
-2313 GTQCSQIRW
+2313 GVQCSQIRW
-2322 TAYLEDENGLWERT
+2322 TSYLEDENGLWSRT
-2336 GNLTPKSTV
+2336 GNLSYKENV
-2345 GRVYSFDIS
+2345 GRVYSFDLS
-2354 KLNGTYSHVTGSL
+2354 KLNGTYTHLTGGL

-2660 SRDTEGADF
+2660 SRDTDGADF

-2690 ECEDQNLSVTAMM
+2690 KCEDQDLRVTAMM

-2745 SLYENGGKSYG
+2745 SLYENGEKSYG

-2762 YVLKADGTLDD
+2762 YVLKADGTLDN
-2773 STADIIERNGRYV
+2773 STADIIARNERYV

-2854 DHHVVSQTVQSA
+2854 DHHVVSQTVQCA

-2885 SEPSGFKSLPYGT
+2885 TEPSGFKSLPYGT

-2916 EQMREN
+2916 EQMTAK
-2922 YGSYGKSVLE
+2922 SYLGNTVSLLD
-2932 ALQKYREYERT
+2932 ALQAYREYERT
-2943 TPTTEYSTTLR
+2943 APTTEYSTTLR
-2954 ADFESVNSVYYN
+2954 AAYESKNSDYYN
-2966 ILNDAINKDLLLLR
+2966 ILNDAITNGLLLLR

-2995 FWALPVNTVYTFDA
+2995 FWAIPVNTDYTFDA

-3015 NYIPFTFTLKSGTS
+3015 NYIPFTFALNVSGS

-3069 VPVNKFSDKYGTSEG
+3069 VPVNRFSDKYGTTAG
-3084 KVYFESDP
+3084 KVYFPTDSY
-3092 RLTLASSSDPTATP
+3092 LTLSGSTDPTESAT
-3106 EVGKTFAKIVPVS
+3106 GAKFAKIVPINNIET
-3119 AGDPRPCV
+3119 RPWV
-3127 DRDHMYIA
+3127 DKDHLYLA
-3135 LDLTS
+3135 LDLS
-3140 CGFALHEG
+3140 GENCAINFHEG

-3153 STIVFDAEDAGDI
+3153 HTTFYDAEDEGAVSPCI
-3166 STACKGDLFMVIKVV
+3166 GDLFMVIKVV
-3181 PEFVTWKAQNVDN
+3181 PEFVTWEAQNVDD
-3194 DGKPTASATDYWS
+3194 DGNPTDATTGYWS
-3207 ANWYNDGNWQ
+3207 ANWYNDGNWH
-3217 RSTRAELYKDTKG
+3217 RSTRAELYKGAKG

-3245 NNGEGDLSGLNAGN
+3245 NNKEISDLYTDR

-3272 PTGNHA
+3272 LTGNHA

-3312 RSPNANTDGMSLS
+3312 RSPNANTDGMPLS

-3330 KPTANIYYDMVVR
+3330 KPTENIYYDMLVR

-3443 MYVPTSMTDYSLATP
+3443 MYVPVTMKDVSDGSTVS
-3458 APVAGR
+3458 GR
-3464 QVTEAFQPIT
+3464 QVSEAFQPIT
-3474 FNTTTYSRTRY
+3474 FNTPTYSRTRY
-3485 PIYQRSWGMNNGTV
+3485 PIYQRSWGIDDCKV
-3499 HVKQNDIRANSYSA
+3499 YVKQNDIRANSFSTKL
-3513 NLSYGTVT
+3513 NYGAVT
-3521 TNIAEWGH
+3521 TNLAEWGH

-3536 SYNALTAFAIRAH
+3536 PYNDFTAFAIRAH
-3549 KKDQTDKTLIRL
+3549 KKEQTDKTLIRL

-3573 NEDSPTPA
+3573 NEDNPTPA

-3607 ETSPLKFNISA
+3607 ETTPLVFSIGS
-3618 MQQQGEYVLVGNPF
+3618 MQQQDGYVLVGNPF

-3638 KKFFDY
+3638 KKFFDT
-3644 NTELSTDGYWTYE
+3644 NSQLSTAGYWTYE
-3657 GSNAEAHAVPTTE
+3657 GSVAEAHAVPTTE

-3678 QAFFVKKGTAKAI
+3678 QAFFVKKGTATAI

-3835 NSLGETEDDVTGD
+3835 SSLGETEDDVTGD

-3868 VRALGINGA
+3868 VCALGTNGA

>member
-16 LMLMMVMSIGNVWGD
+16 LLLIMIMSTGSVWG
-31 LIFQPQS
+31 
-38 TYPAAVSTQFLVGD
+38 A
-52 DNKVTIDG
+52 TI
-60 SSLFA
+60 
-65 STGIVS
+65 
-71 NENATFYVRLQLKN
+71 
-85 ASDEGV
+85 
-91 SFTNF
+91 
-96 SVKDAWSNDQTG
+96 
-108 SYIDVTTNGR
+108 
-118 IAYTTGY
+118 TTGT
-125 PGTGYLNGRNFSFTL
+125 P
-140 PNDHTGYK
+140 
-148 LYVYVSTKASTSWNQ
+148 ASTSEEDLVITDNKFTINGAKFKALINA
-163 YDSNSDQEPEITNV
+163 YPKYIRFTAFNSSNEKVAITSVTSDYRTYTSFGTDGYVYGGTYEAALWSDDGVITVSLPNGVTKLEIYTKDEYVNI
-177 FECSFITEAEATFT
+177 SDDITEPNGGALVT
-191 PATESLSETQIDIPY
+191 
-206 STSAVSLDLYTDY
+206 YT
-219 MSDIQTKLGNQY
+219 LP
-231 LYNFYCRW
+231 
-239 YLRDVNTK
+239 V
-247 AIVDMNSTTF
+247 
-257 GNYSSVIGYSYA
+257 
-269 GGNIGNDIG
+269 
-278 LVWSSN
+278 
-284 GLSGENRLS
+284 
-293 QYESYV
+293 
-299 GTGDAIR
+299 
-306 QAVLKNVT
+306 
-314 WTSPNTD
+314 
-321 YEVVCVMSATEP
+321 
-333 TMAGSKV
+333 
-340 WKEPTLQ
+340 
-347 AKYVFHME
+347 
-355 AADNFE
+355 ADPFE
-361 STLKTGGKTAASI
+361 SSLKTGGETGFYL
-374 KEHDNAETS
+374 KEHDDAETS
-383 SATVDFSKVLNALG
+383 SATVDFSKALSALG

-450 SGITVTVN
+450 SGIIVTVN

-539 RWSIRNKESGVMQP
+539 RWSIRNKESGVTQP

-741 TVTIAAPNT
+741 TVTIAAPNA

-942 STITSSSKREMLEED
+942 STITSSSKREMLEEG

-1199 EDAASLALTYTVSLA
+1199 EDVASLALTYTVSLA

-1251 TAFGNTAKYARI
+1251 TAFGSTAKYARI

-1545 NSKLTAELDLATS
+1545 NSKLTATLDLATS

-1770 VSSSTDPENGSL
+1770 VSSSTEPENGSL

-1920 QSNIDPATGEPLSK
+1920 QSNIDPATGEPLST
-1934 GANDMYPK
+1934 GANGLYPK

-1955 TAKFKITG
+1955 TAKFKISG
-1963 VSAVTG
+1963 VKSVVA
-1969 YLVSTNKKESRTC
+1969 YLTSTNKTKSRTC
-1982 FATATATDG
+1982 FATATPTDG
-1991 SGVVAASGTSEHEG
+1991 SAVVAADGTSEHEG
-2005 LAAVITLTL
+2005 MTAVITLTL

-2025 DSRKTGTEKGA
+2025 DAREYGTEKGA

-2055 VPKQLVQYT
+2055 VPEQLVQYT
-2064 WDNENSRINIAERP
+2064 WDNENSRINIAARP

-2092 IKPSDDPTKSKMLR
+2092 IKPSDDPSKSKMLR

-2204 GTEDD
+2204 GSEDD

-2288 SAGDF
+2288 SEGDF

-2313 GTQCSQIRW
+2313 GTQCTQIRW

-2574 YFTAAIADVTEGGKT
+2574 YFTAAIADVTEVGKT

-2660 SRDTEGADF
+2660 SRDTDGADF

-2690 ECEDQNLSVTAMM
+2690 MCEDQDLSVTAMM

-2745 SLYENGGKSYG
+2745 SLYENSGKSYG

-2762 YVLKADGTLDD
+2762 YVLRADGTLDN
-2773 STADIIERNGRYV
+2773 STADIIERNARYV
-2786 IRDGILYAK
+2786 VRDGILYAK

-2916 EQMREN
+2916 EQMTAN
-2922 YGSYGKSVLE
+2922 YPGYSVSLLE
-2932 ALQKYREYERT
+2932 ALQAYRQYERT

-2954 ADFESVNSVYYN
+2954 AAFKSENLDYYN

-2980 ASGKFDYELTKATTT
+2980 ASGKFDCVLTKATTT
-2995 FWALPVNTVYTFDA
+2995 FWALPVNTDYTFDA

-3069 VPVNKFSDKYGTSEG
+3069 VPVNRFNDKYGTTAG

-3181 PEFVTWKAQNVDN
+3181 PEFVTWEAQHVDN
-3194 DGKPTASATDYWS
+3194 EGNPTASATDYWS
-3207 ANWYNDGNWQ
+3207 ANWYNDGNWH
-3217 RSTRAELYKDTKG
+3217 RSTRGELYKDAKG
-3230 SAQNTATAGHPDGYE
+3230 SSQNSATGGHPDGYE
-3245 NNGEGDLSGLNAGN
+3245 DNGEGSLVNLGTDN
-3259 PGFVPMKFTYVTL
+3259 PGFVPMKFSYVTL
-3272 PTGNHA
+3272 SGGSSA

-3330 KPTANIYYDMVVR
+3330 KPTENIYYDMLVR

-3374 DQGTA
+3374 DQGMA
-3379 DLTAKVFDVEKFQ
+3379 DVTAKVFDVEKFQ

-3429 YLVSVPLKNTYAGD
+3429 YLVSVPMKNTYAGD

-3536 SYNALTAFAIRAH
+3536 PYNDFTAFAIRAH
-3549 KKDQTDKTLIRL
+3549 KKNQSDKTLIRL

-3573 NEDSPTPA
+3573 NEDSPIPA

-3607 ETSPLKFNISA
+3607 ETTPLVFSISS
-3618 MQQQGEYVLVGNPF
+3618 MQQQDGYVLVGNPF

-3638 KKFFDY
+3638 KKFFDT
-3644 NTELSTDGYWTYE
+3644 NSQLSSDGYWTYE
-3657 GSNAEAHAVPTTE
+3657 GSNAEAHDVPTTE

-3678 QAFFVKKGTAKAI
+3678 QAFFVKKGTATAI

-3696 MQIDGNHPTPPGWTG
+3696 MQIDGNHPTPPGWG
-3711 GDAKAMTLIAE
+3711 GGGGKAMTLIAE

-3835 NSLGETEDDVTGD
+3835 SSLGETEDDVTGD

-3868 VRALGINGA
+3868 VRALGTNGA